1 MYTKISSGKEHRR
14 HRARRVSVLLVVLAL
29 LFTMLPTG
37 LYTVAGAAEATET
50 ARPEPTPE
58 PPADDTTDDP
68 ANGTTDD
75 PADGTTDGTTDDP
88 ADGTTDDPADGTT
101 DDPADGTTDDP
112 ADDITDRAAPTA
124 TAVTVT
130 CYAAVDGGWK
140 QVGTVQTDKID
151 SNSTRYYIMAAEL
164 DGIYGEYGFS
174 SANYSGELF
183 FPHTDGRNADTLW
196 ADAAPKKNTDG
207 AWRIP
212 LSKQGPI
219 YLYYLPGNTVGTPSY
234 FTGSKAKTDP
244 TMLEDNMFY
253 TITVEDDLNRVYQ
266 EPPAPK
272 IAFHGENVSI
282 TLNTVSSMAWDAMD
296 GLTGKPLELGPTKQT
311 ETSVTYTIVEI
322 SQPVVFYPH
331 TDTLVIKYEAEPD
344 GWQHKI
350 GQFEPSVQAPQQS
363 AMVKG
368 KKTLLVEPGDGDYTL
383 LAPDVDRIAVTITG
397 ANNHT
402 MFYSFA
408 GWKVVS
414 AAGSPVLPAGTVLTA
429 DDLNAYA
436 GSDGVIL
443 LQAVWS
449 GVDSHNRPNTVHFF
463 LHLNGEIRGSVDDGV
478 QWEDQKDYTP
488 ALHTTRMLGADNIP
502 AEYSNKNAEGVVKP
516 LVARATNGDNAYAV
530 DDTIRNMVNN
540 PVQGGRLEDLPNEE
554 TIFAYLRAHSD
565 TITMK
570 VDGVKIPAEMLNS
583 DYFQIRWNMVKFE
596 HSDGWHIDGVLVA
609 KRTRFFVTKTF
620 AGDAEAIKQVRDKF
634 LITVSHTENGSS
646 VTDFTLVPQPAKEV
660 TEQGKRGYTRYDAET
675 DTYTWEVPAQQRRD
689 YTIKETG
696 HTLQGDKW
704 RVNNR
709 YLIRNHPQGLSGG
722 YQDYPEESGITITA
736 VAYGND
742 VPNTAVQTVALQN
755 IYVGIGTLTVK
766 TQDSI
771 TGNGLAKVEYKLS
784 RPGGA
789 EVVLYRKP
797 NTTLYSVVQEE
808 GYTEQIAD
816 CKIIADASGFFTIRL
831 EEGTYTL
838 TETLP
843 TGYFGPGTVQVTV
856 VQNTGGNISYHA
868 EAKALPEG
876 ITPSTGSWLQ
886 NADADNVVIL
896 NVPRMLISVTAR
908 SSWPATGDKLP
919 VTVELWRDGAPLPG
933 DAYTVEL
940 NKENEWQYTWEN
952 LPLFTDGTVADYT
965 LREIEIGDTY
975 RDPGVA
981 EDGFADYLVTY
992 AKALYRQAE
1001 DKEYREE
1008 HWWQKADGTQCFARE
1023 ALLVVNNEGI
1033 RGEIAFEK
1041 VDEKGY
1047 PLKGAEFTLYADV
1060 ECTKRLATATSDEN
1074 GDVQFEDKWPAGT
1087 YYLRETTAPVGYTAA
1102 ELTWTV
1108 KIAAGKA
1115 TVSTPG
1121 GTTVTEVKNTSRLRL
1136 KLRVLGQLGEE
1147 LPGAVL
1153 WVTRDNGSPMLYK
1166 TDEAGAA
1173 LLEQMP
1179 AGDYII
1185 QLAGTPT
1192 GYVPEDSAPNL
1203 KAEYGTLTYLDTANT
1218 AWQLEQ
1224 CEGEEYTYLLTLK
1237 LKELHILPST
1247 GGTGTVPFTLA
1258 GAALMAVAVLL
1269 PSRKKVK

>member
-1 MYTKISSGKEHRR
+1 MHTKISSGKEHRR
-14 HRARRVSVLLVVLAL
+14 HRARRASVLLVVLAL

-37 LYTVAGAAEATET
+37 LYTVADAAPAEEEPALVPAPEEALPEPEDSMTKEEETDEQPAEAQ
-50 ARPEPTPE
+50 
-58 PPADDTTDDP
+58 PAEDK
-68 ANGTTDD
+68 A
-75 PADGTTDGTTDDP
+75 
-88 ADGTTDDPADGTT
+88 
-101 DDPADGTTDDP
+101 
-112 ADDITDRAAPTA
+112 RAAAA
-124 TAVTVT
+124 TVE
-130 CYAAVDGGWK
+130 CYAARDGIWYP
-140 QVGTVQTDKID
+140 VTTVQTAAQYADGSGKL
-151 SNSTRYYIMAAEL
+151 RYYITAAEL
-164 DGIYGEYGFS
+164 EEVYGAYGFKA
-174 SANYSGELF
+174 ANYHGERF
-183 FPHTDGRNADTLW
+183 FPHTDSYDPNKMW
-196 ADAAPKKNTDG
+196 AGAAPIKSEDG
-207 AWRIP
+207 GWQIP
-212 LSKQGPI
+212 LSHRTEI
-219 YLYYLPGNTVGTPSY
+219 RLYYLPANKEGAESY
-234 FTGSKAKTDP
+234 FLDKKELSNETLLA
-244 TMLEDNMFY
+244 ENMFY
-253 TITVEDDLNRVYQ
+253 TVTVEDDLNRVYQ

-296 GLTGKPLELGPTKQT
+296 GLTGTHLELEPTKQT
-311 ETSVTYTIVEI
+311 ETSVTYTIEKI

-383 LAPDVDRIAVTITG
+383 LAPDIDRIEVKLTG
-397 ANNHT
+397 EKANNRSL
-402 MFYSFA
+402 FYSFL
-408 GWKVVS
+408 GWRV
-414 AAGSPVLPAGTVLTA
+414 ANITEEVLLQPGTKLTA
-429 DDLNAYA
+429 ADLQHYT
-436 GSDGVIL
+436 GSDGEVTL
-443 LQAVWS
+443 RAKWS
-449 GVDSHNRPNTVHFF
+449 GEDKLKRPITTHFF

-488 ALHTTRMLGADNIP
+488 ALYTIRMLGADNIP

-540 PVQGGRLEDLPNEE
+540 PVQGGRLEDLPNKE

-570 VDGVKIPAEMLNS
+570 VDGVEIPAEMLNS

-646 VTDFTLVPQPAKEV
+646 VTDFTLVPQPAKAV
-660 TEQGKRGYTRYDAET
+660 TEQGKLGYTRYDAEA

-1047 PLKGAEFTLYADV
+1047 PLKGAEFTLYADA

-1115 TVSTPG
+1115 TISTPG

-1136 KLRVLGQLGEE
+1136 KLKVLGPLGEE

-1153 WVTRDNGSPMLYK
+1153 RVTRDNGSPMLYK
-1166 TDEAGAA
+1166 TNEAGAA

-1269 PSRKKVK
+1269 PGRKKVK

>member
-1 MYTKISSGKEHRR
+1 MHTKISSGKEHRR
-14 HRARRVSVLLVVLAL
+14 HRARRASVLLVVLAL

-37 LYTVAGAAEATET
+37 LYTVADAAPAEEEPALVPAPEEALPEPEDSMTKEEETDEQPAEAQ
-50 ARPEPTPE
+50 
-58 PPADDTTDDP
+58 PAEDK
-68 ANGTTDD
+68 A
-75 PADGTTDGTTDDP
+75 
-88 ADGTTDDPADGTT
+88 
-101 DDPADGTTDDP
+101 
-112 ADDITDRAAPTA
+112 RAAAA
-124 TAVTVT
+124 TVE
-130 CYAAVDGGWK
+130 CYAARDGIWYP
-140 QVGTVQTDKID
+140 VTTVQTGAQYADGSGKL
-151 SNSTRYYIMAAEL
+151 RYYITAAEL
-164 DGIYGEYGFS
+164 EEVYGAYGFKA
-174 SANYSGELF
+174 ANYHGERF
-183 FPHTDGRNADTLW
+183 FPHTDSYDPNKMW
-196 ADAAPKKNTDG
+196 AGAAPIKSEDG
-207 AWRIP
+207 GWQIP
-212 LSKQGPI
+212 LSHRTEI
-219 YLYYLPGNTVGTPSY
+219 RLYYLPANKEGAESY
-234 FTGSKAKTDP
+234 FLDKKELSNETLLA
-244 TMLEDNMFY
+244 ENMFY
-253 TITVEDDLNRVYQ
+253 TVTVEDDLNRVYQ

-296 GLTGKPLELGPTKQT
+296 GLTGTHLELEPTKQT
-311 ETSVTYTIVEI
+311 ETSVTYTIEKI

-383 LAPDVDRIAVTITG
+383 LAPDIDRIEVKLTG
-397 ANNHT
+397 EKANNRSL
-402 MFYSFA
+402 FYSFL
-408 GWKVVS
+408 GWRV
-414 AAGSPVLPAGTVLTA
+414 ANITEEVLLQPGTKLTA
-429 DDLNAYA
+429 ADLQHYT
-436 GSDGVIL
+436 GSDGEVTL
-443 LQAVWS
+443 RAKWS
-449 GVDSHNRPNTVHFF
+449 GEDKLKRPITTHFF

-488 ALHTTRMLGADNIP
+488 ALYTIRMLGADNIP

-570 VDGVKIPAEMLNS
+570 VDGVEIPAEMLNS

-646 VTDFTLVPQPAKEV
+646 VTDFTLVPQPAKAV
-660 TEQGKRGYTRYDAET
+660 TEQGKLGYTRYDAEA

-1047 PLKGAEFTLYADV
+1047 PLKGAEFTLYADA

-1115 TVSTPG
+1115 TISTPG

-1136 KLRVLGQLGEE
+1136 KLKVLGPLGEE

-1153 WVTRDNGSPMLYK
+1153 RVTRDNGSPMLYK
-1166 TDEAGAA
+1166 TNEAGAA

-1224 CEGEEYTYLLTLK
+1224 CEGEEYTYLLTLE

-1269 PSRKKVK
+1269 PGRKKVK

>member
-1 MYTKISSGKEHRR
+1 MHTKISSGKEHRR

-37 LYTVAGAAEATET
+37 LYTVADAAPAEEEPALVPAPEEALPEPEDSMTKEEETDEQPAEAQ
-50 ARPEPTPE
+50 
-58 PPADDTTDDP
+58 PAEDK
-68 ANGTTDD
+68 A
-75 PADGTTDGTTDDP
+75 
-88 ADGTTDDPADGTT
+88 
-101 DDPADGTTDDP
+101 
-112 ADDITDRAAPTA
+112 RAAAA
-124 TAVTVT
+124 TVE
-130 CYAAVDGGWK
+130 CYAARDGIWYP
-140 QVGTVQTDKID
+140 VTTVQTAAQYADGSGKL
-151 SNSTRYYIMAAEL
+151 RYYITAAEL
-164 DGIYGEYGFS
+164 EEVYGAYGFKA
-174 SANYSGELF
+174 ANYHGERF
-183 FPHTDGRNADTLW
+183 FPHTDSYDPNKMW
-196 ADAAPKKNTDG
+196 AGAAPIKSEDG
-207 AWRIP
+207 GWQIP
-212 LSKQGPI
+212 LSHRTEI
-219 YLYYLPGNTVGTPSY
+219 RLYYLPANKEGAESY
-234 FTGSKAKTDP
+234 FLDKKELSNETLLA
-244 TMLEDNMFY
+244 ENMFY
-253 TITVEDDLNRVYQ
+253 TVTVEDDLNRVYQ

-296 GLTGKPLELGPTKQT
+296 GLTGTHLELEPTKQT
-311 ETSVTYTIVEI
+311 ETSVTYTIEKI

-383 LAPDVDRIAVTITG
+383 LAPDIDRIEVKLTG
-397 ANNHT
+397 EKANNRSL
-402 MFYSFA
+402 FYSFL
-408 GWKVVS
+408 GWRV
-414 AAGSPVLPAGTVLTA
+414 ANITEEVLLQPGTKLTA
-429 DDLNAYA
+429 ADLQHYT
-436 GSDGVIL
+436 GSDGEVTL
-443 LQAVWS
+443 RAKWS
-449 GVDSHNRPNTVHFF
+449 GEDKLKRPITTHFF

-488 ALHTTRMLGADNIP
+488 ALYTIRMLGADNIP

-540 PVQGGRLEDLPNEE
+540 PVQGDRLEDLPNEE

-570 VDGVKIPAEMLNS
+570 VDGVEIPAEMLNS

-646 VTDFTLVPQPAKEV
+646 VTDFTLVPQPAKAV
-660 TEQGKRGYTRYDAET
+660 TEQGKLGYTRYDAEA

-952 LPLFTDGTVADYT
+952 LPLFRDGTVADYT

-1047 PLKGAEFTLYADV
+1047 PLKGAEFTLYADA

-1115 TVSTPG
+1115 TISTPG

-1136 KLRVLGQLGEE
+1136 KLKVLGPLGEE

-1153 WVTRDNGSPMLYK
+1153 RVTRDNGSPMLYK
-1166 TDEAGAA
+1166 TNEAGAA

-1269 PSRKKVK
+1269 PGRKKVK

>member
-1 MYTKISSGKEHRR
+1 MHTKISSGKEHRR

-50 ARPEPTPE
+50 APPEPIPEPIPEPTPE
-58 PPADDTTDDP
+58 PPADD
-68 ANGTTDD
+68 
-75 PADGTTDGTTDDP
+75 
-88 ADGTTDDPADGTT
+88 
-101 DDPADGTTDDP
+101 TTDDP

-130 CYAAVDGGWK
+130 CYAAVDGDWK

-151 SNSTRYYIMAAEL
+151 SDSTRYYIMAAEL

-174 SANYSGELF
+174 SAEYKGELF
-183 FPHTDGRNADTLW
+183 FPHTDNNGIDKLW
-196 ADAAPKKNTDG
+196 ADALPQKNTDG
-207 AWRIP
+207 TWRIP
-212 LSKQGPI
+212 LSTQGPI
-219 YLYYLPGNTVGTPSY
+219 YLYYLPGNTVGSPGY
-234 FTGSKAKTDP
+234 FDSSKSKTDAA
-244 TMLEDNMFY
+244 MLAANMFY
-253 TITVEDDLNRVYQ
+253 TVQVEDDLNRVYQ

-296 GLTGKPLELGPTKQT
+296 GLTGKPLKLEPTKQT

-383 LAPDVDRIAVTITG
+383 LAPDIDRIEVKLTG
-397 ANNHT
+397 EKANDRSL
-402 MFYSFA
+402 FYSFL
-408 GWKVVS
+408 GWRVANITEEVLLQPGTKQT
-414 AAGSPVLPAGTVLTA
+414 AA
-429 DDLNAYA
+429 DLQHYT
-436 GSDGVIL
+436 GSDGEVTL
-443 LQAVWS
+443 RAKWS
-449 GVDSHNRPNTVHFF
+449 GEDKLKRPITTYFF

-488 ALHTTRMLGADNIP
+488 TLHTTRMLGADNIP

-570 VDGVKIPAEMLNS
+570 VDGVEIPAEMLNS

-609 KRTRFFVTKTF
+609 KRTRFFVAKTF

-646 VTDFTLVPQPAKEV
+646 VTDFTLVPQPAKAV
-660 TEQGKRGYTRYDAET
+660 TEQGKLGYTRYDAEA

-736 VAYGND
+736 AAYGND

-1047 PLKGAEFTLYADV
+1047 PLKGAEFTLYADA

-1115 TVSTPG
+1115 TISTPG

-1136 KLRVLGQLGEE
+1136 KLKVLGPLGEE

-1153 WVTRDNGSPMLYK
+1153 RVTRDNGSPMLYK
-1166 TDEAGAA
+1166 TNEAGAA

-1269 PSRKKVK
+1269 PGRKKVK

>member
-1 MYTKISSGKEHRR
+1 MHTKISSGKEHRR
-14 HRARRVSVLLVVLAL
+14 HRARRASVLLVVLAL

-37 LYTVAGAAEATET
+37 LYTVADAAPAEEEPALVPAPEEALPEPEDSMTKEEETDEQPAEAQ
-50 ARPEPTPE
+50 
-58 PPADDTTDDP
+58 PAEDK
-68 ANGTTDD
+68 A
-75 PADGTTDGTTDDP
+75 
-88 ADGTTDDPADGTT
+88 
-101 DDPADGTTDDP
+101 
-112 ADDITDRAAPTA
+112 RAAAA
-124 TAVTVT
+124 TVE
-130 CYAAVDGGWK
+130 CYAARDGIWYP
-140 QVGTVQTDKID
+140 VTTVQTAAQYADGSGKL
-151 SNSTRYYIMAAEL
+151 RYYITAAEL
-164 DGIYGEYGFS
+164 EEVYGAYGFKA
-174 SANYSGELF
+174 ANYHGERF
-183 FPHTDGRNADTLW
+183 FPHTDSYDPNKMW
-196 ADAAPKKNTDG
+196 AGAAPIKSEDG
-207 AWRIP
+207 GWQIP
-212 LSKQGPI
+212 LSHRTEI
-219 YLYYLPGNTVGTPSY
+219 RLYYLPANKEGAESY
-234 FTGSKAKTDP
+234 FLDKKELSNETLLA
-244 TMLEDNMFY
+244 ENMFY
-253 TITVEDDLNRVYQ
+253 TVTVEDDLNRVYQ

-296 GLTGKPLELGPTKQT
+296 GLTGTHLELEPTKQT
-311 ETSVTYTIVEI
+311 ETSVTYTIEKI

-383 LAPDVDRIAVTITG
+383 LAPDIDRIEVKLTG
-397 ANNHT
+397 EKANNRSL
-402 MFYSFA
+402 FYSFL
-408 GWKVVS
+408 GWRV
-414 AAGSPVLPAGTVLTA
+414 ANITEEVLLQPGTKLTA
-429 DDLNAYA
+429 ADLQHYT
-436 GSDGVIL
+436 GSDGEVTL
-443 LQAVWS
+443 RAKWS
-449 GVDSHNRPNTVHFF
+449 GEDKLKRPITTHFF

-570 VDGVKIPAEMLNS
+570 VDGVDIPAEMLNS

-646 VTDFTLVPQPAKEV
+646 VTDFTLVPQPAKAV
-660 TEQGKRGYTRYDAET
+660 TEQGKIGYTRYDAET

-736 VAYGND
+736 AAYGND

-856 VQNTGGNISYHA
+856 AQNTGGNISYHA

-1153 WVTRDNGSPMLYK
+1153 RVTRDNGSPMLYK

-1269 PSRKKVK
+1269 PGRKKVK

>member
-1 MYTKISSGKEHRR
+1 MHTKISSGKEHRR
-14 HRARRVSVLLVVLAL
+14 HRARRASVLLVVLAL

-37 LYTVAGAAEATET
+37 LYTVADAAPAEEEPALVPAPEEALPEPEDSMTKEEETDEQPAEAQ
-50 ARPEPTPE
+50 
-58 PPADDTTDDP
+58 PAEDK
-68 ANGTTDD
+68 A
-75 PADGTTDGTTDDP
+75 
-88 ADGTTDDPADGTT
+88 
-101 DDPADGTTDDP
+101 
-112 ADDITDRAAPTA
+112 RAAAA
-124 TAVTVT
+124 TVE
-130 CYAAVDGGWK
+130 CYAARDGIWYP
-140 QVGTVQTDKID
+140 VTTVQTAAQYADGSGKL
-151 SNSTRYYIMAAEL
+151 RYYITAAEL
-164 DGIYGEYGFS
+164 EEVYGAYGFKA
-174 SANYSGELF
+174 ANYHGERF
-183 FPHTDGRNADTLW
+183 FPHTDSYDPNKMW
-196 ADAAPKKNTDG
+196 ADAAPIKSEDG
-207 AWRIP
+207 GWQIP
-212 LSKQGPI
+212 LSHRTEI
-219 YLYYLPGNTVGTPSY
+219 RLYYLPANKEGAESY
-234 FTGSKAKTDP
+234 FLDKKELSNETLLA
-244 TMLEDNMFY
+244 ENMFY
-253 TITVEDDLNRVYQ
+253 TVTVEDDLNRVYQ

-296 GLTGKPLELGPTKQT
+296 GLTGTHLELEPTKQT
-311 ETSVTYTIVEI
+311 ETSVTYTIEKI

-383 LAPDVDRIAVTITG
+383 LAPDIDRIEVKLTG
-397 ANNHT
+397 EKANNRSL
-402 MFYSFA
+402 FYSFL
-408 GWKVVS
+408 GWRV
-414 AAGSPVLPAGTVLTA
+414 ANITEEVLLQPGTKLTA
-429 DDLNAYA
+429 ADLQHYT
-436 GSDGVIL
+436 GSDGEVTL
-443 LQAVWS
+443 RAKWS
-449 GVDSHNRPNTVHFF
+449 GEDKLKRPITTHFF

-488 ALHTTRMLGADNIP
+488 ALYTIRMLGADNIP

-570 VDGVKIPAEMLNS
+570 VDGVEIPAEMLNS

-646 VTDFTLVPQPAKEV
+646 VTDFTLVPQPAKAV
-660 TEQGKRGYTRYDAET
+660 TEQGKLGYTRYDAEA

-838 TETLP
+838 TEVLP
-843 TGYFGPGTVQVTV
+843 TGYFGPSTVQVTV
-856 VQNTGGNISYHA
+856 AQNTGGNISYHA

-876 ITPSTGSWLQ
+876 ITPSNGSWLQ

-952 LPLFTDGTVADYT
+952 LPLFTDGSVADYT

-1008 HWWQKADGTQCFARE
+1008 HWWQKADGTQCFAQE

-1047 PLKGAEFTLYADV
+1047 PLKGAEFTLYADA
-1060 ECTKRLATATSDEN
+1060 ECTKWLATATSNEN
-1074 GDVQFEDKWPAGT
+1074 GDVQFKDKWPAGT

-1115 TVSTPG
+1115 TISTPG

-1136 KLRVLGQLGEE
+1136 KLKVLGPLGEE

-1153 WVTRDNGSPMLYK
+1153 RVTRDNGSPMLYK
-1166 TDEAGAA
+1166 TNKAGAA

-1224 CEGEEYTYLLTLK
+1224 CEGEEYTYLLTLE

-1247 GGTGTVPFTLA
+1247 GGAGTVPFTLA

-1269 PSRKKVK
+1269 PGRKKVK

>member
-1 MYTKISSGKEHRR
+1 MHTKISSGKEHRR
-14 HRARRVSVLLVVLAL
+14 HRARRASVLLVVLAL

-37 LYTVAGAAEATET
+37 LYTVADAAPAEEEPALVPAPEEALPEPEDSMTKEEETDEQPAEAQ
-50 ARPEPTPE
+50 
-58 PPADDTTDDP
+58 PAEDK
-68 ANGTTDD
+68 A
-75 PADGTTDGTTDDP
+75 
-88 ADGTTDDPADGTT
+88 
-101 DDPADGTTDDP
+101 
-112 ADDITDRAAPTA
+112 RAAAA
-124 TAVTVT
+124 TVE
-130 CYAAVDGGWK
+130 CYAARDGIWYP
-140 QVGTVQTDKID
+140 VTTVQTAAQYADGSGKL
-151 SNSTRYYIMAAEL
+151 RYYITAAEL

-174 SANYSGELF
+174 SAEYKGELF
-183 FPHTDGRNADTLW
+183 FPHTDNNGIDKLW
-196 ADAAPKKNTDG
+196 ADALPQKNTDG
-207 AWRIP
+207 TWRIP
-212 LSKQGPI
+212 LSTQGPI
-219 YLYYLPGNTVGTPSY
+219 YLYYLPGNTVGSPGY
-234 FTGSKAKTDP
+234 FDSSKSKTDAA
-244 TMLEDNMFY
+244 MLAANMFY
-253 TITVEDDLNRVYQ
+253 TVQVEDDLNRVYQ

-296 GLTGKPLELGPTKQT
+296 GLTGKPLKLEPTKQT

-383 LAPDVDRIAVTITG
+383 LAPDIDRIEVKLTG
-397 ANNHT
+397 EKANDRSL
-402 MFYSFA
+402 FYSFL
-408 GWKVVS
+408 GWRVANITEEVLLQPGTKQT
-414 AAGSPVLPAGTVLTA
+414 AA
-429 DDLNAYA
+429 DLQHYT
-436 GSDGVIL
+436 GSDGEVTL
-443 LQAVWS
+443 RAKWS
-449 GVDSHNRPNTVHFF
+449 GEDKLKRPITTYFF

-488 ALHTTRMLGADNIP
+488 TLHTTRMLGADNIP

-570 VDGVKIPAEMLNS
+570 VDGVEIPAEMLNS

-609 KRTRFFVTKTF
+609 KRTRFFVAKTF

-646 VTDFTLVPQPAKEV
+646 VTDFTLVPQPAKAV
-660 TEQGKRGYTRYDAET
+660 TEQGKLGYTRYDAEA

-1047 PLKGAEFTLYADV
+1047 PLKGAEFTLYADA

-1115 TVSTPG
+1115 TISTPG

-1136 KLRVLGQLGEE
+1136 KLKVLGPLGEE

-1153 WVTRDNGSPMLYK
+1153 RVTRDNGSPMLYK
-1166 TDEAGAA
+1166 TNEAGAA

-1269 PSRKKVK
+1269 PGRKKVK

>member
-1 MYTKISSGKEHRR
+1 MHTKISSGKEHRR
-14 HRARRVSVLLVVLAL
+14 HRARRASVLLVVLAL

-37 LYTVAGAAEATET
+37 LYTVADAAPAEEEPALVPAPEEALPEPEDSMTKEEETDEQPAEAQ
-50 ARPEPTPE
+50 
-58 PPADDTTDDP
+58 PAEDK
-68 ANGTTDD
+68 A
-75 PADGTTDGTTDDP
+75 
-88 ADGTTDDPADGTT
+88 
-101 DDPADGTTDDP
+101 
-112 ADDITDRAAPTA
+112 RAAAA
-124 TAVTVT
+124 TVE
-130 CYAAVDGGWK
+130 CYAARDGIWYP
-140 QVGTVQTDKID
+140 VTTVQTAAQYADGSGKL
-151 SNSTRYYIMAAEL
+151 RYYITAAEL
-164 DGIYGEYGFS
+164 EEVYGAYGFKA
-174 SANYSGELF
+174 ANYHGERF
-183 FPHTDGRNADTLW
+183 FPHTDSYDPNKMW
-196 ADAAPKKNTDG
+196 AGAAPIKSEDG
-207 AWRIP
+207 GWQIP
-212 LSKQGPI
+212 LSHRTEI
-219 YLYYLPGNTVGTPSY
+219 RLYYLPANKEGAESY
-234 FTGSKAKTDP
+234 FLDKKELSNETLLA
-244 TMLEDNMFY
+244 ENMFY
-253 TITVEDDLNRVYQ
+253 TVTVEDDLNRVYQ

-296 GLTGKPLELGPTKQT
+296 GLTGTHLELEPTKQT
-311 ETSVTYTIVEI
+311 ETSVTYTIEKI

-383 LAPDVDRIAVTITG
+383 LAPDIDRIEVKLTG
-397 ANNHT
+397 EKANNRSL
-402 MFYSFA
+402 FYSFL
-408 GWKVVS
+408 GWRV
-414 AAGSPVLPAGTVLTA
+414 ANITEEVLLQPGTKLTA
-429 DDLNAYA
+429 ADLQHYT
-436 GSDGVIL
+436 GSDGEVTL
-443 LQAVWS
+443 RAKWS
-449 GVDSHNRPNTVHFF
+449 GEDKLKRPITTHFF

-488 ALHTTRMLGADNIP
+488 ALYTIRMLGADNIP

-570 VDGVKIPAEMLNS
+570 VDGVEIPAEMLNS

-609 KRTRFFVTKTF
+609 KRTRFFVAKTF

-646 VTDFTLVPQPAKEV
+646 VTDFTLVPQPAKAV
-660 TEQGKRGYTRYDAET
+660 TEQGKLGYTRYDAEA

-736 VAYGND
+736 AAYGND

-838 TETLP
+838 TEVLP

-856 VQNTGGNISYHA
+856 AQNTGGNISYHA

-919 VTVELWRDGAPLPG
+919 VTVELWRDGAPLTG

-1047 PLKGAEFTLYADV
+1047 PLKGAEFTLYADA

-1115 TVSTPG
+1115 TISTPG

-1136 KLRVLGQLGEE
+1136 KLKVLGPLGEE

-1153 WVTRDNGSPMLYK
+1153 RVTRDNGSPMLYK
-1166 TDEAGAA
+1166 TNEASAA

-1224 CEGEEYTYLLTLK
+1224 CKGEEYTYLLTLE

-1269 PSRKKVK
+1269 PGRKKVK

>member
-1 MYTKISSGKEHRR
+1 MHTKISSGKEHRR
-14 HRARRVSVLLVVLAL
+14 HRARRASVLLVVLAL

-37 LYTVAGAAEATET
+37 LYTVADAAPAEEEPALVPAPEEALPEPEDSMTKEEETDEQPAEAQ
-50 ARPEPTPE
+50 
-58 PPADDTTDDP
+58 PAEDK
-68 ANGTTDD
+68 A
-75 PADGTTDGTTDDP
+75 
-88 ADGTTDDPADGTT
+88 
-101 DDPADGTTDDP
+101 
-112 ADDITDRAAPTA
+112 RAAAA
-124 TAVTVT
+124 TVE
-130 CYAAVDGGWK
+130 CYAARDGIWYP
-140 QVGTVQTDKID
+140 VTTVQTAAQYADGSGKL
-151 SNSTRYYIMAAEL
+151 RYYITAAEL
-164 DGIYGEYGFS
+164 EEVYGAYGFKA
-174 SANYSGELF
+174 ANYHGERF
-183 FPHTDGRNADTLW
+183 FPHTDSYDPNKMW
-196 ADAAPKKNTDG
+196 AGAAPIKSEDG
-207 AWRIP
+207 GWQIP
-212 LSKQGPI
+212 LSHRTEI
-219 YLYYLPGNTVGTPSY
+219 RLYYLPANKEGAESY
-234 FTGSKAKTDP
+234 FLDKKELSNETLLA
-244 TMLEDNMFY
+244 ENMFY
-253 TITVEDDLNRVYQ
+253 TVTVEDDLNRVYQ

-282 TLNTVSSMAWDAMD
+282 TLNTVSSMAWDAMY
-296 GLTGKPLELGPTKQT
+296 GLTGTHLELEPTKQT
-311 ETSVTYTIVEI
+311 ETSVTYTIEKI

-383 LAPDVDRIAVTITG
+383 LAPDIDRIEVKLTG
-397 ANNHT
+397 EKANNRSL
-402 MFYSFA
+402 FYSFL
-408 GWKVVS
+408 GWRV
-414 AAGSPVLPAGTVLTA
+414 ANITEEVLLQPGTKLTA
-429 DDLNAYA
+429 ADLQHYT
-436 GSDGVIL
+436 GSDGEVTL
-443 LQAVWS
+443 RAKWS
-449 GVDSHNRPNTVHFF
+449 GEDKLKRPITTHFF

-488 ALHTTRMLGADNIP
+488 ALYTIRMLGADNIP

-570 VDGVKIPAEMLNS
+570 VDGVEIPAEMLNS

-646 VTDFTLVPQPAKEV
+646 VTDFTLVPQPAKAV
-660 TEQGKRGYTRYDAET
+660 TEQGKLGYTRYDAEA

-1047 PLKGAEFTLYADV
+1047 PLKGAEFTLYADA

-1115 TVSTPG
+1115 TISTPG

-1136 KLRVLGQLGEE
+1136 KLKVLGPLGEE

-1153 WVTRDNGSPMLYK
+1153 RVTRDNGSPMLYK
-1166 TDEAGAA
+1166 TNEAGAA

-1224 CEGEEYTYLLTLK
+1224 CEGEEYTYLLTLE

-1269 PSRKKVK
+1269 PGRKKVK

>member
-1 MYTKISSGKEHRR
+1 MHTKISSGKEHRR

-37 LYTVAGAAEATET
+37 LYTVADAAPAEEEPALVPAPEEALPEPEDSMTKEEETDEQPAEAQ
-50 ARPEPTPE
+50 
-58 PPADDTTDDP
+58 PAEDK
-68 ANGTTDD
+68 A
-75 PADGTTDGTTDDP
+75 
-88 ADGTTDDPADGTT
+88 
-101 DDPADGTTDDP
+101 
-112 ADDITDRAAPTA
+112 RAAAA
-124 TAVTVT
+124 TVE
-130 CYAAVDGGWK
+130 CYAARDGIWYP
-140 QVGTVQTDKID
+140 VTTVQTAAQYADGSGKL
-151 SNSTRYYIMAAEL
+151 RYYITAAEL
-164 DGIYGEYGFS
+164 EEVYGAYGFKA
-174 SANYSGELF
+174 ANYHGERF
-183 FPHTDGRNADTLW
+183 FPHTDSYDPNKMW
-196 ADAAPKKNTDG
+196 AGAAPIKSEDG
-207 AWRIP
+207 GWQIP
-212 LSKQGPI
+212 LSHRTEI
-219 YLYYLPGNTVGTPSY
+219 RLYYLPANKEGAESY
-234 FTGSKAKTDP
+234 FLDKKELSNETLLA
-244 TMLEDNMFY
+244 ENMFY
-253 TITVEDDLNRVYQ
+253 TVTVEDDLNRVYQ

-296 GLTGKPLELGPTKQT
+296 GLTGTHLELEPTKQT
-311 ETSVTYTIVEI
+311 ETSVTYTIEKI

-383 LAPDVDRIAVTITG
+383 LAPDIDRIEVKLTG
-397 ANNHT
+397 EKANNRSL
-402 MFYSFA
+402 FYSFL
-408 GWKVVS
+408 GWRV
-414 AAGSPVLPAGTVLTA
+414 ANITEEVLLQPGTKLTA
-429 DDLNAYA
+429 ADLQHYT
-436 GSDGVIL
+436 GSDGEVTL
-443 LQAVWS
+443 RAKWS
-449 GVDSHNRPNTVHFF
+449 GEDKLKRPITTHFF
-463 LHLNGEIRGSVDDGV
+463 LHLNGEVRGSVDDGV

-488 ALHTTRMLGADNIP
+488 ALYTIRMLGADNIP

-570 VDGVKIPAEMLNS
+570 VDGVEIPAEMLNS

-646 VTDFTLVPQPAKEV
+646 VTDFTLVPQPAKAV
-660 TEQGKRGYTRYDAET
+660 TEQGKLGYTRYDAEA

-736 VAYGND
+736 AAYGND

-856 VQNTGGNISYHA
+856 AQNTGGNISYHA

-1153 WVTRDNGSPMLYK
+1153 RVTRDNGSPMLYK

-1269 PSRKKVK
+1269 PGRKKVK

>member
-1 MYTKISSGKEHRR
+1 MHTKISSGKEHRR
-14 HRARRVSVLLVVLAL
+14 HRARRASVLLVVLAL

-37 LYTVAGAAEATET
+37 LYTVADAAPAEEEPALVPAPEEALPEPEDSMTKEEETDEQPAEAQ
-50 ARPEPTPE
+50 
-58 PPADDTTDDP
+58 PAEDK
-68 ANGTTDD
+68 A
-75 PADGTTDGTTDDP
+75 
-88 ADGTTDDPADGTT
+88 
-101 DDPADGTTDDP
+101 
-112 ADDITDRAAPTA
+112 RAAAA
-124 TAVTVT
+124 TVE
-130 CYAAVDGGWK
+130 CYAARDGIWYP
-140 QVGTVQTDKID
+140 VTTVQTAAQYADGSGKL
-151 SNSTRYYIMAAEL
+151 RYYITAAEL
-164 DGIYGEYGFS
+164 EEVYGAYGFKA
-174 SANYSGELF
+174 ANYHGERF
-183 FPHTDGRNADTLW
+183 FPHTDSYDPNKMW
-196 ADAAPKKNTDG
+196 AGAAPIKSEDG
-207 AWRIP
+207 GWQIP
-212 LSKQGPI
+212 LSHRTEI
-219 YLYYLPGNTVGTPSY
+219 RLYYLPANKEGAESY
-234 FTGSKAKTDP
+234 FLDKKELSNETLLA
-244 TMLEDNMFY
+244 ENMFY
-253 TITVEDDLNRVYQ
+253 TVTVEDDLNRVYQ

-296 GLTGKPLELGPTKQT
+296 GLTGTHLELEPTKRT
-311 ETSVTYTIVEI
+311 ETSVTYTIEKI

-383 LAPDVDRIAVTITG
+383 LAPDIDRIEVKLTG
-397 ANNHT
+397 EKANNRSL
-402 MFYSFA
+402 FYSFL
-408 GWKVVS
+408 GWRV
-414 AAGSPVLPAGTVLTA
+414 ANITEEVLLQPGTKLTA
-429 DDLNAYA
+429 ADLQHYT
-436 GSDGVIL
+436 GSDGEVTL
-443 LQAVWS
+443 RAKWS
-449 GVDSHNRPNTVHFF
+449 GEDKLKRPITTHFF

-488 ALHTTRMLGADNIP
+488 ALYTIRMLGADNIP

-570 VDGVKIPAEMLNS
+570 VDGVEIPAEMLNS

-646 VTDFTLVPQPAKEV
+646 VTDFTLVPQPAKAV
-660 TEQGKRGYTRYDAET
+660 TEQGKLGYTRYDAEA

-1047 PLKGAEFTLYADV
+1047 PLKGAEFTLYADA

-1115 TVSTPG
+1115 TISTPG

-1136 KLRVLGQLGEE
+1136 KLKVLGPLGEE

-1153 WVTRDNGSPMLYK
+1153 RVTRDNGSPMLYK
-1166 TDEAGAA
+1166 TNEAGAA

-1224 CEGEEYTYLLTLK
+1224 CEGEEYTYLLTLE

-1269 PSRKKVK
+1269 PGRKKVK

>member
-1 MYTKISSGKEHRR
+1 MHTKISSGKEHRR
-14 HRARRVSVLLVVLAL
+14 HRARRASVLLVVLAL

-37 LYTVAGAAEATET
+37 LYTVADAAPAEEEPALVPAPEEALPEPEDSMTKEEETDEQPAEAQ
-50 ARPEPTPE
+50 
-58 PPADDTTDDP
+58 PAEDK
-68 ANGTTDD
+68 A
-75 PADGTTDGTTDDP
+75 
-88 ADGTTDDPADGTT
+88 
-101 DDPADGTTDDP
+101 
-112 ADDITDRAAPTA
+112 RAAAA
-124 TAVTVT
+124 TVE
-130 CYAAVDGGWK
+130 CYAARDGIWYP
-140 QVGTVQTDKID
+140 VTTVQTAAQYADGSGKL
-151 SNSTRYYIMAAEL
+151 RYYITAAEL
-164 DGIYGEYGFS
+164 EEVYGAYGFKA
-174 SANYSGELF
+174 ANYHGERF
-183 FPHTDGRNADTLW
+183 FPHTDSYDPNKMW
-196 ADAAPKKNTDG
+196 AGAAPIKSEDG
-207 AWRIP
+207 GWQIP
-212 LSKQGPI
+212 LSHRTEI
-219 YLYYLPGNTVGTPSY
+219 RLYYLPANKEGAESY
-234 FTGSKAKTDP
+234 FLDKKELSNETLLA
-244 TMLEDNMFY
+244 ENMFY
-253 TITVEDDLNRVYQ
+253 TVTVEDDLNRVYQ

-296 GLTGKPLELGPTKQT
+296 GLTGTHLELEPTKQT
-311 ETSVTYTIVEI
+311 ETSVTYTIEKI

-383 LAPDVDRIAVTITG
+383 LAPDIDRIEVKLTG
-397 ANNHT
+397 EKANNRSL
-402 MFYSFA
+402 FYSFL
-408 GWKVVS
+408 GWRV
-414 AAGSPVLPAGTVLTA
+414 ANITEEVLLQPGTKLTA
-429 DDLNAYA
+429 ADLQHYT
-436 GSDGVIL
+436 GSDGEVTL
-443 LQAVWS
+443 RAKWS
-449 GVDSHNRPNTVHFF
+449 GEDKLKRPITTHFF

-488 ALHTTRMLGADNIP
+488 ALYTIRMLGADNIP

-570 VDGVKIPAEMLNS
+570 VDGVEIPAEMLNS

-646 VTDFTLVPQPAKEV
+646 VTDFTLVPQPAKAV
-660 TEQGKRGYTRYDAET
+660 TEQGKLGYTRYDAEA

-789 EVVLYRKP
+789 EAVLYRKP

-1047 PLKGAEFTLYADV
+1047 PLKGAEFTLYADA

-1115 TVSTPG
+1115 TISTPG

-1136 KLRVLGQLGEE
+1136 KLKVLGPLGEE

-1153 WVTRDNGSPMLYK
+1153 RVTRDNGSPMLYK
-1166 TDEAGAA
+1166 TNEAGAA

-1224 CEGEEYTYLLTLK
+1224 CEGEEYTYLLTLE

-1269 PSRKKVK
+1269 PGRKKVK

>member
-1 MYTKISSGKEHRR
+1 MHTKISSGKEHRR
-14 HRARRVSVLLVVLAL
+14 HRARRASVLLVVLAL

-37 LYTVAGAAEATET
+37 LYTVADAAPAEEEPALVPAPEEALPEPEDSMTKEEETDEQPAEAQ
-50 ARPEPTPE
+50 
-58 PPADDTTDDP
+58 PAEDK
-68 ANGTTDD
+68 A
-75 PADGTTDGTTDDP
+75 
-88 ADGTTDDPADGTT
+88 
-101 DDPADGTTDDP
+101 
-112 ADDITDRAAPTA
+112 RAAAA
-124 TAVTVT
+124 TVE
-130 CYAAVDGGWK
+130 CYAARDGIWYP
-140 QVGTVQTDKID
+140 VTTVQTAAQYADGSGKL
-151 SNSTRYYIMAAEL
+151 RYYITAAEL
-164 DGIYGEYGFS
+164 EEVYGAYGFKA
-174 SANYSGELF
+174 ANYHGERF
-183 FPHTDGRNADTLW
+183 FPHTDSYDPNKMW
-196 ADAAPKKNTDG
+196 AGAAPIKSEDG
-207 AWRIP
+207 GWQIP
-212 LSKQGPI
+212 LSHRTEI
-219 YLYYLPGNTVGTPSY
+219 RLYYLPANKEGAESY
-234 FTGSKAKTDP
+234 FLDKKELSNETLLA
-244 TMLEDNMFY
+244 ENMFY
-253 TITVEDDLNRVYQ
+253 TVTVEDDLNRVYQ

-296 GLTGKPLELGPTKQT
+296 GLTGTHLELEPTKQT
-311 ETSVTYTIVEI
+311 ETSVTYTIEKI

-383 LAPDVDRIAVTITG
+383 LAPDIDRIEVKLTG
-397 ANNHT
+397 EKANNRSL
-402 MFYSFA
+402 FYSFL
-408 GWKVVS
+408 GWRV
-414 AAGSPVLPAGTVLTA
+414 ANITEEVLLQPGTKLTA
-429 DDLNAYA
+429 ADLQHYT
-436 GSDGVIL
+436 GSDGEVTL
-443 LQAVWS
+443 RAKWS
-449 GVDSHNRPNTVHFF
+449 GEDKLKRPITTHFF

-516 LVARATNGDNAYAV
+516 LAARATNGDNAYAV

-570 VDGVKIPAEMLNS
+570 VDGVEIPAEMLNS

-609 KRTRFFVTKTF
+609 KRTRFFVAKTF

-646 VTDFTLVPQPAKEV
+646 VTDFTLVPQPAKAV
-660 TEQGKRGYTRYDAET
+660 TEQGKLGYTRYDAEA

-736 VAYGND
+736 AAYGND

-838 TETLP
+838 TEVLP

-856 VQNTGGNISYHA
+856 AQNTGGNISYHA

-919 VTVELWRDGAPLPG
+919 VTVELWRDGAPLTG

-1047 PLKGAEFTLYADV
+1047 PLKGAEFTLYADA

-1115 TVSTPG
+1115 TISTPG

-1136 KLRVLGQLGEE
+1136 KLKVLGPLGEE

-1153 WVTRDNGSPMLYK
+1153 RVTRDNGSPMLYK
-1166 TDEAGAA
+1166 TNEASAA

-1224 CEGEEYTYLLTLK
+1224 CKGEEYTYLLTLE

-1269 PSRKKVK
+1269 PGRKKVK

>member
-1 MYTKISSGKEHRR
+1 MHTKISSGKEHRR
-14 HRARRVSVLLVVLAL
+14 HRARRASVLLVVLAL

-37 LYTVAGAAEATET
+37 LYTVADAAPAEEEPALVPAPEEALPEPEDSMTKEEETDEQPAEAQ
-50 ARPEPTPE
+50 
-58 PPADDTTDDP
+58 PAEDK
-68 ANGTTDD
+68 A
-75 PADGTTDGTTDDP
+75 
-88 ADGTTDDPADGTT
+88 
-101 DDPADGTTDDP
+101 
-112 ADDITDRAAPTA
+112 RAAAA
-124 TAVTVT
+124 TVE
-130 CYAAVDGGWK
+130 CYAARDGIWYP
-140 QVGTVQTDKID
+140 VTTVQTAAQYADGSGKL
-151 SNSTRYYIMAAEL
+151 RYYITAAEL
-164 DGIYGEYGFS
+164 EEVYGAYGFKA
-174 SANYSGELF
+174 ANYHGERF
-183 FPHTDGRNADTLW
+183 FPHTDSYDPNKMW
-196 ADAAPKKNTDG
+196 AGAAPIKSEDG
-207 AWRIP
+207 GWQIP
-212 LSKQGPI
+212 LSHRTEI
-219 YLYYLPGNTVGTPSY
+219 RLYYLPANKEGAESY
-234 FTGSKAKTDP
+234 FLDKKELSNETLLA
-244 TMLEDNMFY
+244 ENMFY
-253 TITVEDDLNRVYQ
+253 TVTVEDDLNRVYQ

-296 GLTGKPLELGPTKQT
+296 GLTGTHLELEPTKQT
-311 ETSVTYTIVEI
+311 EISVTYTIEKI

-383 LAPDVDRIAVTITG
+383 LAPDIDRIEVKLTG
-397 ANNHT
+397 EKANNRSL
-402 MFYSFA
+402 FYSFL
-408 GWKVVS
+408 GWRV
-414 AAGSPVLPAGTVLTA
+414 ANITEEVLLQPGTKLTA
-429 DDLNAYA
+429 ADLQHYT
-436 GSDGVIL
+436 GSDGEVTL
-443 LQAVWS
+443 RAKWS
-449 GVDSHNRPNTVHFF
+449 GEDKLKRPITTHFF

-488 ALHTTRMLGADNIP
+488 ALYTIRMLGADNIP

-570 VDGVKIPAEMLNS
+570 VDGVEIPAEMLNS

-646 VTDFTLVPQPAKEV
+646 VTDFTLVPQPAKAV
-660 TEQGKRGYTRYDAET
+660 TEQGKLGYTRYDAEA

-1047 PLKGAEFTLYADV
+1047 PLKGAEFTLYADA

-1115 TVSTPG
+1115 TISTPG

-1136 KLRVLGQLGEE
+1136 KLKVLGPLGEE

-1153 WVTRDNGSPMLYK
+1153 RVTRDNGSPMLYK
-1166 TDEAGAA
+1166 TNEAGAA

-1269 PSRKKVK
+1269 PGRKKVK

>member
-1 MYTKISSGKEHRR
+1 MHTKISSGKEHRR
-14 HRARRVSVLLVVLAL
+14 HRARRASVLLVVLAL

-37 LYTVAGAAEATET
+37 LYTVADAAPAEEEPALVPAPEEALPEPEDSMTKEEETDEQPAEAQ
-50 ARPEPTPE
+50 
-58 PPADDTTDDP
+58 PAEDK
-68 ANGTTDD
+68 A
-75 PADGTTDGTTDDP
+75 
-88 ADGTTDDPADGTT
+88 
-101 DDPADGTTDDP
+101 
-112 ADDITDRAAPTA
+112 RAAAA
-124 TAVTVT
+124 TVECHAARDGIWYPVT
-130 CYAAVDGGWK
+130 
-140 QVGTVQTDKID
+140 TVQTAAQYADGSGKL
-151 SNSTRYYIMAAEL
+151 RYYITAAEL
-164 DGIYGEYGFS
+164 EEVYGAYGFKA
-174 SANYSGELF
+174 ANYHGERF
-183 FPHTDGRNADTLW
+183 FPHTDSYDPNKMW
-196 ADAAPKKNTDG
+196 AGAAPIKSEDG
-207 AWRIP
+207 GWQIP
-212 LSKQGPI
+212 LSHRTEI
-219 YLYYLPGNTVGTPSY
+219 RLYYLPANKEGAESY
-234 FTGSKAKTDP
+234 FLDKKELSNETLLA
-244 TMLEDNMFY
+244 ENMFY
-253 TITVEDDLNRVYQ
+253 TVTVEDDLNRVYQ

-296 GLTGKPLELGPTKQT
+296 GLTGTHLELEPTKQT
-311 ETSVTYTIVEI
+311 ETSVTYTIEKI

-383 LAPDVDRIAVTITG
+383 LAPDIDRIEVKLTG
-397 ANNHT
+397 EKANNRSL
-402 MFYSFA
+402 FYSFL
-408 GWKVVS
+408 GWRV
-414 AAGSPVLPAGTVLTA
+414 ANITEEVLLQPGTKLTA
-429 DDLNAYA
+429 ADLQHYT
-436 GSDGVIL
+436 GSDGEVTL
-443 LQAVWS
+443 RAKWS
-449 GVDSHNRPNTVHFF
+449 GEDKLKRPITTHFF

-488 ALHTTRMLGADNIP
+488 ALYTTRMLGADNIP

-570 VDGVKIPAEMLNS
+570 VDGVEIPAEMLNS
-583 DYFQIRWNMVKFE
+583 DHFQIRWNMVKFE

-609 KRTRFFVTKTF
+609 KRTRFFVAKTF

-646 VTDFTLVPQPAKEV
+646 VTDFTLVPQPAKAV
-660 TEQGKRGYTRYDAET
+660 TEQGKLGYTRYDAEA

-736 VAYGND
+736 AAYGND

-771 TGNGLAKVEYKLS
+771 TGNGLARVEYKLS
-784 RPGGA
+784 RPDGA
-789 EVVLYRKP
+789 EVALYRKP

-831 EEGTYTL
+831 EEGTYIL
-838 TETLP
+838 TEALP
-843 TGYFGPGTVQVTV
+843 VGYFGPGTVQVTV
-856 VQNTGGNISYHA
+856 EKNAAGNMSYHA

-919 VTVELWRDGAPLPG
+919 VTVELWCDGAPLG
-933 DAYTVEL
+933 SAYTKEL
-940 NKENEWQYTWEN
+940 NEENNWQYTWHD
-952 LPLFTDGTVADYT
+952 LPLFTDGTVAAYT
-965 LREIEIGDTY
+965 LREIKIGDTY

-981 EDGFADYLVTY
+981 KDGFADYLVTY
-992 AKALYRQAE
+992 AKALYRQAG

-1008 HWWQKADGTQCFARE
+1008 HWWQEADGTQRFAQE

-1041 VDEKGY
+1041 MDEKGY
-1047 PLKGAEFTLYADV
+1047 PLKGAVFTLYADA

-1115 TVSTPG
+1115 TISTPG

-1136 KLRVLGQLGEE
+1136 KLKVLGPLGEE

-1153 WVTRDNGSPMLYK
+1153 RVTRDNGSPMLYK
-1166 TDEAGAA
+1166 TNEAGAA

-1269 PSRKKVK
+1269 PGRKKVK

>member
-1 MYTKISSGKEHRR
+1 MHTKISSGKEHRR
-14 HRARRVSVLLVVLAL
+14 HRARRASVLLVVLAL

-37 LYTVAGAAEATET
+37 LYTVADAAPAEEEPALVPAPEEALPEPEDSMTKEEETDEQPAEAQ
-50 ARPEPTPE
+50 
-58 PPADDTTDDP
+58 PAEDK
-68 ANGTTDD
+68 A
-75 PADGTTDGTTDDP
+75 
-88 ADGTTDDPADGTT
+88 
-101 DDPADGTTDDP
+101 
-112 ADDITDRAAPTA
+112 RAAAA
-124 TAVTVT
+124 TVE
-130 CYAAVDGGWK
+130 CYAARDGIWYP
-140 QVGTVQTDKID
+140 VTTVQTAAQYADGSGKL
-151 SNSTRYYIMAAEL
+151 RYYITAAEL
-164 DGIYGEYGFS
+164 EEVYGAYGFKA
-174 SANYSGELF
+174 ANYHGERF
-183 FPHTDGRNADTLW
+183 FPHTDSYDPNKMW
-196 ADAAPKKNTDG
+196 ADAAPIKSEDG
-207 AWRIP
+207 GWQIP
-212 LSKQGPI
+212 LSHRTEI
-219 YLYYLPGNTVGTPSY
+219 RLYYLPANKEGAESY
-234 FTGSKAKTDP
+234 FLDKKELSNETLLA
-244 TMLEDNMFY
+244 ENMFY
-253 TITVEDDLNRVYQ
+253 TVTVEDDLNRVYQ

-296 GLTGKPLELGPTKQT
+296 GLTGTHLELEPTKQT
-311 ETSVTYTIVEI
+311 ETSVTYTIEKI

-383 LAPDVDRIAVTITG
+383 LAPDIDRIEVKLTG
-397 ANNHT
+397 EKANNRLL
-402 MFYSFA
+402 FYSFL
-408 GWKVVS
+408 GWRV
-414 AAGSPVLPAGTVLTA
+414 ANITEEVLLQPGTKLTA
-429 DDLNAYA
+429 ADLQHYT
-436 GSDGVIL
+436 GSDGEVTL
-443 LQAVWS
+443 RAKWS
-449 GVDSHNRPNTVHFF
+449 GEDKLKRPITTHFF
-463 LHLNGEIRGSVDDGV
+463 LHLNGEIRSSVDDGV

-488 ALHTTRMLGADNIP
+488 ALYTTRMLGADNIP

-570 VDGVKIPAEMLNS
+570 VDGVDIPAEMLNS

-634 LITVSHTENGSS
+634 LITVSHTENGSI
-646 VTDFTLVPQPAKEV
+646 VTDFTLVPQPAKAV
-660 TEQGKRGYTRYDAET
+660 TEQGKRGYTRYDAEA

-709 YLIRNHPQGLSGG
+709 YLIRNHPQGPSGG

-808 GYTEQIAD
+808 GYTEQITD

-843 TGYFGPGTVQVTV
+843 TGYFGSGTVQVTV
-856 VQNTGGNISYHA
+856 AQNTGGNISYHA

-919 VTVELWRDGAPLPG
+919 VTVELWCDGAPLPG

-1115 TVSTPG
+1115 TISTLG

-1136 KLRVLGQLGEE
+1136 KLKVLGPLGEE

-1153 WVTRDNGSPMLYK
+1153 RVMRDNGSPMLYK
-1166 TDEAGAA
+1166 TNEAGAA

-1224 CEGEEYTYLLTLK
+1224 REREEYTYLLTLE

-1269 PSRKKVK
+1269 PGRKKVK

>member
-1 MYTKISSGKEHRR
+1 MHTKISSGKEHRR
-14 HRARRVSVLLVVLAL
+14 HRARRASVLLVVLAL

-37 LYTVAGAAEATET
+37 LYTVADAAPAEEEPALVPAPEEALPEPEDSMTKEEETDEQPAEAQ
-50 ARPEPTPE
+50 
-58 PPADDTTDDP
+58 PAEDK
-68 ANGTTDD
+68 A
-75 PADGTTDGTTDDP
+75 
-88 ADGTTDDPADGTT
+88 
-101 DDPADGTTDDP
+101 
-112 ADDITDRAAPTA
+112 RAAAA
-124 TAVTVT
+124 TVE
-130 CYAAVDGGWK
+130 CYAARDGIWYP
-140 QVGTVQTDKID
+140 VTTVQTAAQYADGSGKL
-151 SNSTRYYIMAAEL
+151 RYYITAAEL
-164 DGIYGEYGFS
+164 EEVYGAYGFKA
-174 SANYSGELF
+174 ANYHGERF
-183 FPHTDGRNADTLW
+183 FPHTDSYDPNKMW
-196 ADAAPKKNTDG
+196 AGAAPIKSEDG
-207 AWRIP
+207 GWQIP
-212 LSKQGPI
+212 LSHRTEI
-219 YLYYLPGNTVGTPSY
+219 RLYYLPANKEGAESY
-234 FTGSKAKTDP
+234 FLDKKELSNETLLA
-244 TMLEDNMFY
+244 ENMFY
-253 TITVEDDLNRVYQ
+253 TVTVEDDLNRVYQ

-296 GLTGKPLELGPTKQT
+296 GLTGTHLELEPTKQT
-311 ETSVTYTIVEI
+311 ETSVTYTIEKI

-383 LAPDVDRIAVTITG
+383 LAPDIDRIEVKLTG
-397 ANNHT
+397 EKANNRSL
-402 MFYSFA
+402 FYSFL
-408 GWKVVS
+408 GWRV
-414 AAGSPVLPAGTVLTA
+414 ANITEEVLLQPGTKLTA
-429 DDLNAYA
+429 ADLQHYT
-436 GSDGVIL
+436 GSDGEVTL
-443 LQAVWS
+443 RAKWS
-449 GVDSHNRPNTVHFF
+449 GEDKLKRPITTHFF

-488 ALHTTRMLGADNIP
+488 ALYTIRMLGADNIP

-570 VDGVKIPAEMLNS
+570 VDGVAIPAEMLNS
-583 DYFQIRWNMVKFE
+583 DHFQIRWNMVKFE

-634 LITVSHTENGSS
+634 SITVSHTENGSS
-646 VTDFTLVPQPAKEV
+646 VTDFTLVPQPKEAV
-660 TEQGKRGYTRYDAET
+660 TKQGKLGYTGYDAEA
-675 DTYTWEVPAQQRRD
+675 DTYTWEVPAQQERE
-689 YTIKETG
+689 YNINETG
-696 HTLQGDKW
+696 HTLQDGKW

-709 YLIRNHPQGLSGG
+709 YLIRNHPQGLSAG
-722 YQDYPEESGITITA
+722 YQDYPEETGITIKA

-771 TGNGLAKVEYKLS
+771 TGNGLARVEYKLS
-784 RPGGA
+784 RPDGA
-789 EVVLYRKP
+789 EVALYRKP

-808 GYTEQIAD
+808 GYTERVTG

-831 EEGTYTL
+831 EEGTYIL
-838 TETLP
+838 TEALP
-843 TGYFGPGTVQVTV
+843 VGYFGPGTVQVTV
-856 VQNTGGNISYHA
+856 EKNAAGNMSYHA

-919 VTVELWRDGAPLPG
+919 VTVELWCDGAPLG
-933 DAYTVEL
+933 SAYTKEL
-940 NKENEWQYTWEN
+940 NEENNWQYTWHD
-952 LPLFTDGTVADYT
+952 LPLFTDGTVAAYT
-965 LREIEIGDTY
+965 LREIKIGDTY

-981 EDGFADYLVTY
+981 KDGFADYLVTY
-992 AKALYRQAE
+992 AKALYRQAG

-1008 HWWQKADGTQCFARE
+1008 HWWQEADGTQRFAQE

-1041 VDEKGY
+1041 MDEKGY
-1047 PLKGAEFTLYADV
+1047 PLKGAVFTLYADA

-1115 TVSTPG
+1115 TISTPG

-1136 KLRVLGQLGEE
+1136 KLKVLGPLGEE

-1153 WVTRDNGSPMLYK
+1153 RVTRDNGSPMLYK
-1166 TDEAGAA
+1166 TNEAGAA

-1269 PSRKKVK
+1269 PGRKKVK

>member
-1 MYTKISSGKEHRR
+1 MHTKISSGKEHRR
-14 HRARRVSVLLVVLAL
+14 HRARRASVLLVVLAL

-37 LYTVAGAAEATET
+37 LYTVADAAPAEEEPALVPAPEEALPEPEDSMTKEEETDEQPAEAQ
-50 ARPEPTPE
+50 
-58 PPADDTTDDP
+58 PAEDK
-68 ANGTTDD
+68 A
-75 PADGTTDGTTDDP
+75 
-88 ADGTTDDPADGTT
+88 
-101 DDPADGTTDDP
+101 
-112 ADDITDRAAPTA
+112 RAAAA
-124 TAVTVT
+124 TVE
-130 CYAAVDGGWK
+130 CYAARDGIWYP
-140 QVGTVQTDKID
+140 VTTVQTAAQYADGSGKL
-151 SNSTRYYIMAAEL
+151 RYYITAAEL
-164 DGIYGEYGFS
+164 EEVYGAYGFKA
-174 SANYSGELF
+174 ANYHGERF
-183 FPHTDGRNADTLW
+183 FPHTDSYDPNKMW
-196 ADAAPKKNTDG
+196 AGAAPIKSEDG
-207 AWRIP
+207 GWQIP
-212 LSKQGPI
+212 LSHRTEI
-219 YLYYLPGNTVGTPSY
+219 RLYYLPANEEGAESY
-234 FTGSKAKTDP
+234 FLDKKELSNETLLA
-244 TMLEDNMFY
+244 ENMFY
-253 TITVEDDLNRVYQ
+253 TVTVEDDLNRVYQ

-296 GLTGKPLELGPTKQT
+296 GLTGKPLKLEPTKQT

-383 LAPDVDRIAVTITG
+383 LAPDIDRIEVKLTG
-397 ANNHT
+397 EKANDRSL
-402 MFYSFA
+402 FYSFL
-408 GWKVVS
+408 GWRV
-414 AAGSPVLPAGTVLTA
+414 ANITEEVLLQPGTKLTA
-429 DDLNAYA
+429 ADLQHYT
-436 GSDGVIL
+436 GSDGEVTL
-443 LQAVWS
+443 RAKWS
-449 GVDSHNRPNTVHFF
+449 GEDKLKRPITTYFF

-570 VDGVKIPAEMLNS
+570 VDGVDIPAEMLNS

-646 VTDFTLVPQPAKEV
+646 VTDFTLVPQPAKAV
-660 TEQGKRGYTRYDAET
+660 TEQGKIGYTRYDAET

-736 VAYGND
+736 AAYGND

-856 VQNTGGNISYHA
+856 AQNTGGNISYHA

-1153 WVTRDNGSPMLYK
+1153 RVTRDNGSPMLYK

-1269 PSRKKVK
+1269 PGRKKVK

>member
-1 MYTKISSGKEHRR
+1 MHTKISSGKEHRR
-14 HRARRVSVLLVVLAL
+14 HRARRVSVLLVVLGL

-37 LYTVAGAAEATET
+37 LYTVADAAPAEEEPALVPAPEEALPEPEDSMTKEEETDEQPAEAQ
-50 ARPEPTPE
+50 
-58 PPADDTTDDP
+58 PAEDK
-68 ANGTTDD
+68 A
-75 PADGTTDGTTDDP
+75 
-88 ADGTTDDPADGTT
+88 
-101 DDPADGTTDDP
+101 
-112 ADDITDRAAPTA
+112 RAAAA
-124 TAVTVT
+124 TVE
-130 CYAAVDGGWK
+130 CYAARDGIWYP
-140 QVGTVQTDKID
+140 VTTVQTAAQYADGSGKL
-151 SNSTRYYIMAAEL
+151 RYYITAAEL
-164 DGIYGEYGFS
+164 EEVYGAYGFKA
-174 SANYSGELF
+174 ANYHGERF
-183 FPHTDGRNADTLW
+183 FPHTDSYDPNKMW
-196 ADAAPKKNTDG
+196 AGAAPIKSEDG
-207 AWRIP
+207 GWQIP
-212 LSKQGPI
+212 LSHRTEI
-219 YLYYLPGNTVGTPSY
+219 RLYYLPANKEGAESY
-234 FTGSKAKTDP
+234 FLDKKELSNETLLA
-244 TMLEDNMFY
+244 ENMFY
-253 TITVEDDLNRVYQ
+253 TVTVEDDLNRVYQ

-296 GLTGKPLELGPTKQT
+296 GLTGTHLELEPTKQT
-311 ETSVTYTIVEI
+311 ETSVTYTIEKI

-383 LAPDVDRIAVTITG
+383 LAPDIDRIEVKLTG
-397 ANNHT
+397 EKANNRSL
-402 MFYSFA
+402 FYSFL
-408 GWKVVS
+408 GWRV
-414 AAGSPVLPAGTVLTA
+414 ANITEEVLLQPGTKLTA
-429 DDLNAYA
+429 ADLQHYT
-436 GSDGVIL
+436 GSDGEVTL
-443 LQAVWS
+443 RAKWS
-449 GVDSHNRPNTVHFF
+449 GEDKLKRPITTHFF

-488 ALHTTRMLGADNIP
+488 ALYTIRMLGADNIP

-570 VDGVKIPAEMLNS
+570 VDGVEIPAEMLNS

-646 VTDFTLVPQPAKEV
+646 VTDFTLVPQPAKAV
-660 TEQGKRGYTRYDAET
+660 TEQGKLGYTRYDAEA

-1047 PLKGAEFTLYADV
+1047 PLKGAEFTLYADA

-1115 TVSTPG
+1115 TISTPG

-1136 KLRVLGQLGEE
+1136 KLKVLGPLGEE

-1153 WVTRDNGSPMLYK
+1153 RVTRDNGSPMLYK
-1166 TDEAGAA
+1166 TNEAGAA

-1269 PSRKKVK
+1269 PGRKKVK

>member
-1 MYTKISSGKEHRR
+1 MHTKISSGKEHRR

-37 LYTVAGAAEATET
+37 LYTVADAAPAEEEPALVPAPEEALPEPEDSMTKEEETDEQPAEAQ
-50 ARPEPTPE
+50 
-58 PPADDTTDDP
+58 PAEDK
-68 ANGTTDD
+68 A
-75 PADGTTDGTTDDP
+75 
-88 ADGTTDDPADGTT
+88 
-101 DDPADGTTDDP
+101 
-112 ADDITDRAAPTA
+112 RAAAA
-124 TAVTVT
+124 TVE
-130 CYAAVDGGWK
+130 CYAARDGIWYP
-140 QVGTVQTDKID
+140 VTTVQTAAQYADGSGKL
-151 SNSTRYYIMAAEL
+151 RYYITAAEL
-164 DGIYGEYGFS
+164 EEVYGAYGFKA
-174 SANYSGELF
+174 ANYHGERF
-183 FPHTDGRNADTLW
+183 FPHTDSYDPNKMW
-196 ADAAPKKNTDG
+196 AGAAPIKSEDG
-207 AWRIP
+207 GWQIP
-212 LSKQGPI
+212 LSHRTEI
-219 YLYYLPGNTVGTPSY
+219 RLYYLPANKEGAESY
-234 FTGSKAKTDP
+234 FLDKKELSNETLLA
-244 TMLEDNMFY
+244 ENMFY
-253 TITVEDDLNRVYQ
+253 TVTVEDDLNRVYQ

-296 GLTGKPLELGPTKQT
+296 GLTGTHLELEPTKQT
-311 ETSVTYTIVEI
+311 ETSVTYTIEKI

-368 KKTLLVEPGDGDYTL
+368 KKTLLVEPGAGDYTL
-383 LAPDVDRIAVTITG
+383 LAPDIDRIEVKLTG
-397 ANNHT
+397 EKANNRSL
-402 MFYSFA
+402 FYSFL
-408 GWKVVS
+408 GWRV
-414 AAGSPVLPAGTVLTA
+414 ANITEEVLLQPGTKLTA
-429 DDLNAYA
+429 ADLQHYT
-436 GSDGVIL
+436 GSDGEVTL
-443 LQAVWS
+443 RAKWS
-449 GVDSHNRPNTVHFF
+449 GEDKLKRPITTHFF

-488 ALHTTRMLGADNIP
+488 ALYTIRMLGADNIP
-502 AEYSNKNAEGVVKP
+502 AKYSNKNAEGVVKP

-570 VDGVKIPAEMLNS
+570 VDGVEIPAEMLNS

-646 VTDFTLVPQPAKEV
+646 VTDFTLVPQPAKAV
-660 TEQGKRGYTRYDAET
+660 TEQGKLGYTRYDAEA

-1047 PLKGAEFTLYADV
+1047 PLKGAEFTLYADA

-1115 TVSTPG
+1115 TISTPG

-1136 KLRVLGQLGEE
+1136 KLKVLGPLGEE

-1153 WVTRDNGSPMLYK
+1153 RVTRDNGSPMLYK
-1166 TDEAGAA
+1166 TNEAGAA

-1269 PSRKKVK
+1269 PGRKKVK

>member
-1 MYTKISSGKEHRR
+1 MHTKISSGKEHRR

-37 LYTVAGAAEATET
+37 FATVADAAPAEEEPALVPAPEEALPEPEDSMTKEEETDEQPAEAQ
-50 ARPEPTPE
+50 
-58 PPADDTTDDP
+58 PAEDK
-68 ANGTTDD
+68 A
-75 PADGTTDGTTDDP
+75 
-88 ADGTTDDPADGTT
+88 
-101 DDPADGTTDDP
+101 
-112 ADDITDRAAPTA
+112 RAAAA
-124 TAVTVT
+124 TVE
-130 CYAAVDGGWK
+130 CYAARDGIWYP
-140 QVGTVQTDKID
+140 VTTVQTAAQYADGSGKL
-151 SNSTRYYIMAAEL
+151 RYYITAAEL
-164 DGIYGEYGFS
+164 EEVYGAYGFKA
-174 SANYSGELF
+174 ANYHGERF
-183 FPHTDGRNADTLW
+183 FPHTDSYDPNKMW
-196 ADAAPKKNTDG
+196 AGAAPIKSEDG
-207 AWRIP
+207 GWQIP
-212 LSKQGPI
+212 LSHRTEI
-219 YLYYLPGNTVGTPSY
+219 RLYYLPANKEGAESY
-234 FTGSKAKTDP
+234 FLDKKELSNETLLA
-244 TMLEDNMFY
+244 ENMFY
-253 TITVEDDLNRVYQ
+253 TVTVEDDLNRVYQ

-296 GLTGKPLELGPTKQT
+296 GLTGTHLELEPTKQT
-311 ETSVTYTIVEI
+311 ETSVTYTIEKI

-383 LAPDVDRIAVTITG
+383 LAPDIDRIEVKLTG
-397 ANNHT
+397 EKANNRSL
-402 MFYSFA
+402 FYSFL
-408 GWKVVS
+408 GWRV
-414 AAGSPVLPAGTVLTA
+414 ANITEEVLLQPGTKLTA
-429 DDLNAYA
+429 ADLQHYT
-436 GSDGVIL
+436 GSDGEVTL
-443 LQAVWS
+443 RAKWS
-449 GVDSHNRPNTVHFF
+449 GEDKLKRPITTHFF

-488 ALHTTRMLGADNIP
+488 ALYTIRMLGADNIP

-570 VDGVKIPAEMLNS
+570 VDGVEIPAEMLNS

-609 KRTRFFVTKTF
+609 KRARFFVAKTF

-646 VTDFTLVPQPAKEV
+646 VTDFTLVPQPAKAV
-660 TEQGKRGYTRYDAET
+660 TEQGKLGYTRYDAEA

-736 VAYGND
+736 AAYGND

-838 TETLP
+838 TEVLP

-856 VQNTGGNISYHA
+856 AQNTGGNISYHA

-919 VTVELWRDGAPLPG
+919 VTVELWRDGAPLTG

-1041 VDEKGY
+1041 VDEKGC
-1047 PLKGAEFTLYADV
+1047 PLKGAEFTLYADA

-1115 TVSTPG
+1115 TISTPG

-1136 KLRVLGQLGEE
+1136 KLKVLGPLGEE

-1153 WVTRDNGSPMLYK
+1153 RVTRDNGSPMLYK
-1166 TDEAGAA
+1166 TNEAGAA

-1224 CEGEEYTYLLTLK
+1224 CEGEEYTYLLTLE

-1247 GGTGTVPFTLA
+1247 GGAGTVPFTLA

-1269 PSRKKVK
+1269 PGRKKVK

>member
-1 MYTKISSGKEHRR
+1 MHTKISSGKEHRR

-37 LYTVAGAAEATET
+37 LYTVADAAPAEEEPALVPAPEEALPEPEDSMTKEEETDEQPAEAQ
-50 ARPEPTPE
+50 
-58 PPADDTTDDP
+58 PAEDK
-68 ANGTTDD
+68 A
-75 PADGTTDGTTDDP
+75 
-88 ADGTTDDPADGTT
+88 
-101 DDPADGTTDDP
+101 
-112 ADDITDRAAPTA
+112 RAAAA
-124 TAVTVT
+124 TVE
-130 CYAAVDGGWK
+130 CYAARDGIWYP
-140 QVGTVQTDKID
+140 VTTVQTAAQYADGSGKL
-151 SNSTRYYIMAAEL
+151 RYYITAAEL
-164 DGIYGEYGFS
+164 EEVYGAYGFKA
-174 SANYSGELF
+174 ANYHGERF
-183 FPHTDGRNADTLW
+183 FPHTDSYDPNKMW
-196 ADAAPKKNTDG
+196 AGAAPIKSEDG
-207 AWRIP
+207 GWQIP
-212 LSKQGPI
+212 LSHRTEI
-219 YLYYLPGNTVGTPSY
+219 RLYYLPANKEGAESY
-234 FTGSKAKTDP
+234 FLDKKELSNETLLA
-244 TMLEDNMFY
+244 ENMFY
-253 TITVEDDLNRVYQ
+253 TVTVEDDLNRVYQ

-296 GLTGKPLELGPTKQT
+296 GLTGTHLELEPTKQT
-311 ETSVTYTIVEI
+311 ETSVTYTIEKI

-383 LAPDVDRIAVTITG
+383 LAPDIDRIEVKLTG
-397 ANNHT
+397 EKANNRSL
-402 MFYSFA
+402 FYSFL
-408 GWKVVS
+408 GWRV
-414 AAGSPVLPAGTVLTA
+414 ANITEEVLLQPGTKLTA
-429 DDLNAYA
+429 ADLQHYT
-436 GSDGVIL
+436 GSDGEVTL
-443 LQAVWS
+443 RAKWS
-449 GVDSHNRPNTVHFF
+449 GEDKLKRPITTHFF

-488 ALHTTRMLGADNIP
+488 ALYTIRMLGADNIP

-570 VDGVKIPAEMLNS
+570 VDGVEIPAEMLNS

-646 VTDFTLVPQPAKEV
+646 VTDFTLVPQPAKAV
-660 TEQGKRGYTRYDAET
+660 TEQGKLGYTRYDAEA

-1041 VDEKGY
+1041 VDEKGH
-1047 PLKGAEFTLYADV
+1047 PLKGAEFTLYADA

-1115 TVSTPG
+1115 TISTPG

-1136 KLRVLGQLGEE
+1136 KLKVLGPLGEE

-1153 WVTRDNGSPMLYK
+1153 RVTRDNGSPMLYK
-1166 TDEAGAA
+1166 TNEAGAA

-1269 PSRKKVK
+1269 PGRKKVK

>member
-1 MYTKISSGKEHRR
+1 MHTKISSGKEHRR
-14 HRARRVSVLLVVLAL
+14 HRARRGSVLLVVLAL

-37 LYTVAGAAEATET
+37 LYTVADAAPAEEEPALVPAPEEALPEPEDSMTKEEEMDEQPAEAQ
-50 ARPEPTPE
+50 
-58 PPADDTTDDP
+58 PAEDK
-68 ANGTTDD
+68 A
-75 PADGTTDGTTDDP
+75 
-88 ADGTTDDPADGTT
+88 
-101 DDPADGTTDDP
+101 
-112 ADDITDRAAPTA
+112 RAAAA
-124 TAVTVT
+124 TVE
-130 CYAAVDGGWK
+130 CYAARDGIWYP
-140 QVGTVQTDKID
+140 VTTVQTAAQYTDGSGKL
-151 SNSTRYYIMAAEL
+151 RYYITAAEL
-164 DGIYGEYGFS
+164 EEVYSVYGFKA
-174 SANYSGELF
+174 ANYHGERF
-183 FPHTDGRNADTLW
+183 FPHTDSYDPNEMW
-196 ADAAPKKNTDG
+196 ADAAPIKSEDG
-207 AWRIP
+207 GWQIP
-212 LSKQGPI
+212 LSHRTEI
-219 YLYYLPGNTVGTPSY
+219 RLYYLPANEEGAESY
-234 FTGSKAKTDP
+234 FLDKKELSDETLLA
-244 TMLEDNMFY
+244 ENMFY
-253 TITVEDDLNRVYQ
+253 TVTVKDDLNRVYQ

-296 GLTGKPLELGPTKQT
+296 GLTGTHLELEPTKQT
-311 ETSVTYTIVEI
+311 ETSVTYTIGEI

-383 LAPDVDRIAVTITG
+383 LAPDIDRIEVKLTG
-397 ANNHT
+397 EKANNRSL
-402 MFYSFA
+402 FYSFL
-408 GWKVVS
+408 GWRV
-414 AAGSPVLPAGTVLTA
+414 ANITEEVLLQPGTKLTA
-429 DDLNAYA
+429 ADLQHYT
-436 GSDGVIL
+436 GSDGEVTL
-443 LQAVWS
+443 RAKWS
-449 GVDSHNRPNTVHFF
+449 GEDKLKRPITTHFF

-488 ALHTTRMLGADNIP
+488 ALYTTRMLGADNIP

-516 LVARATNGDNAYAV
+516 LVARATNGDNAYTV

-540 PVQGGRLEDLPNEE
+540 LVQGGRLEDLPNEE

-570 VDGVKIPAEMLNS
+570 VDGVEIPAEMLNS
-583 DYFQIRWNMVKFE
+583 DHFQIRWNMVKFE

-660 TEQGKRGYTRYDAET
+660 TEQGKLGYTRYDAEA

-709 YLIRNHPQGLSGG
+709 YLIRNHPQGPSGG

-789 EVVLYRKP
+789 EVALYRKP

-838 TETLP
+838 TEVLP

-856 VQNTGGNISYHA
+856 AQNTGGNISYHA

-1008 HWWQKADGTQCFARE
+1008 HWWQGADGTQHFAQE

-1047 PLKGAEFTLYADV
+1047 PLKGAEFTLYADA

-1115 TVSTPG
+1115 TISTPG

-1136 KLRVLGQLGEE
+1136 KLKVLGPQGEE

-1153 WVTRDNGSPMLYK
+1153 RVTRDNGSPMLYK
-1166 TDEAGAA
+1166 TNEAGAA

-1203 KAEYGTLTYLDTANT
+1203 KAEYSTLTYLDTANT

-1224 CEGEEYTYLLTLK
+1224 CEGEEYTYLLTLE
-1237 LKELHILPST
+1237 LKELHVLPST

-1269 PSRKKVK
+1269 PGRKKVK

>member
-1 MYTKISSGKEHRR
+1 MTKEEE
-14 HRARRVSVLLVVLAL
+14 
-29 LFTMLPTG
+29 TDEQP
-37 LYTVAGAAEATET
+37 AEAQ
-50 ARPEPTPE
+50 
-58 PPADDTTDDP
+58 PAEDK
-68 ANGTTDD
+68 A
-75 PADGTTDGTTDDP
+75 
-88 ADGTTDDPADGTT
+88 
-101 DDPADGTTDDP
+101 
-112 ADDITDRAAPTA
+112 RAAAA
-124 TAVTVT
+124 TVE
-130 CYAAVDGGWK
+130 CYAARDGIWYP
-140 QVGTVQTDKID
+140 VTTVQTAAQYADGRGKL
-151 SNSTRYYIMAAEL
+151 RYYITAAEL
-164 DGIYGEYGFS
+164 EEVYGAYGFKA
-174 SANYSGELF
+174 ANYHGERF
-183 FPHTDGRNADTLW
+183 FPHTDSYDPNKMW
-196 ADAAPKKNTDG
+196 AGAAPIKSEDG
-207 AWRIP
+207 GWQIP
-212 LSKQGPI
+212 LSHRTEI
-219 YLYYLPGNTVGTPSY
+219 RLYYLPANKEGAESY
-234 FTGSKAKTDP
+234 FLDKKELSNETLLA
-244 TMLEDNMFY
+244 ENMFY
-253 TITVEDDLNRVYQ
+253 TVTVEDDLNRVYQ

-296 GLTGKPLELGPTKQT
+296 GLTGTHLELEPTKQT
-311 ETSVTYTIVEI
+311 ETSVTYTIEKI

-383 LAPDVDRIAVTITG
+383 LAPDIDRIEVKLTG
-397 ANNHT
+397 EKANDRSL
-402 MFYSFA
+402 FYSFL
-408 GWKVVS
+408 GWRV
-414 AAGSPVLPAGTVLTA
+414 ANITEEVLLQPGTKLTA
-429 DDLNAYA
+429 ADLQHYT
-436 GSDGVIL
+436 GSDGEVTL
-443 LQAVWS
+443 RAKWS
-449 GVDSHNRPNTVHFF
+449 GEDKLKRPITTHFF

-488 ALHTTRMLGADNIP
+488 ALYTIRMLGADNIP

-570 VDGVKIPAEMLNS
+570 VDGVEIPAEMLNS

-646 VTDFTLVPQPAKEV
+646 VTDFTLVPQPAKAV
-660 TEQGKRGYTRYDAET
+660 TEQGKLGYTRYDAEA

-838 TETLP
+838 TEVLP

-856 VQNTGGNISYHA
+856 AQNTGGNISYHA

-919 VTVELWRDGAPLPG
+919 VTVELWRDGAPLTG

-1047 PLKGAEFTLYADV
+1047 PLKGAEFTLYADA

-1115 TVSTPG
+1115 TISTPG

-1136 KLRVLGQLGEE
+1136 KLKVLGPLGEE

-1153 WVTRDNGSPMLYK
+1153 RVTRDNGSPMLYK
-1166 TDEAGAA
+1166 TNEASAA

-1224 CEGEEYTYLLTLK
+1224 CKGEEYTYLLTLE

-1269 PSRKKVK
+1269 PGRKKVK

>member
-1 MYTKISSGKEHRR
+1 MHTKISSGKEHRR
-14 HRARRVSVLLVVLAL
+14 HRARRASVLLVVLAL

-37 LYTVAGAAEATET
+37 LYTVADAAPAEEEPALVPAPEEALPEPEDSMTKEEETDEQPAEAQ
-50 ARPEPTPE
+50 
-58 PPADDTTDDP
+58 PAEDK
-68 ANGTTDD
+68 A
-75 PADGTTDGTTDDP
+75 
-88 ADGTTDDPADGTT
+88 
-101 DDPADGTTDDP
+101 
-112 ADDITDRAAPTA
+112 RAAAA
-124 TAVTVT
+124 TVE
-130 CYAAVDGGWK
+130 CYAARDGIWYP
-140 QVGTVQTDKID
+140 VTTVQTAAQYADGSGKL
-151 SNSTRYYIMAAEL
+151 RYYITAAEL
-164 DGIYGEYGFS
+164 EEVYGAYGFKA
-174 SANYSGELF
+174 ANYHGERF
-183 FPHTDGRNADTLW
+183 FPHTDSYDPNKMW
-196 ADAAPKKNTDG
+196 ADAAPIKSEDG
-207 AWRIP
+207 GWQIP
-212 LSKQGPI
+212 LSHRTEI
-219 YLYYLPGNTVGTPSY
+219 RLYYLPANKEGAESY
-234 FTGSKAKTDP
+234 FLDKKELSNETLLA
-244 TMLEDNMFY
+244 ENMFY
-253 TITVEDDLNRVYQ
+253 TVTVEDDLNRVYQ

-296 GLTGKPLELGPTKQT
+296 GLTGTHLELEPTKQT
-311 ETSVTYTIVEI
+311 ETSVTYTIEKI

-383 LAPDVDRIAVTITG
+383 LAPDIDRIEVKLTG
-397 ANNHT
+397 EKANNRSL
-402 MFYSFA
+402 FYSFL
-408 GWKVVS
+408 GWRV
-414 AAGSPVLPAGTVLTA
+414 ANITEEVLLQPGTKLTA
-429 DDLNAYA
+429 ADLQHYT
-436 GSDGVIL
+436 GSDGEVTL
-443 LQAVWS
+443 RAKWS
-449 GVDSHNRPNTVHFF
+449 GEDKLKRPITTHFF

-488 ALHTTRMLGADNIP
+488 ALYTIRMLGADNIP

-570 VDGVKIPAEMLNS
+570 VDGVEIPAEMLNS

-646 VTDFTLVPQPAKEV
+646 VTDFTLVPQPAKAV
-660 TEQGKRGYTRYDAET
+660 TEQGKLGYTRYDAEA

-808 GYTEQIAD
+808 GYAEQIAD

-1047 PLKGAEFTLYADV
+1047 PLKGAEFTLYADA

-1115 TVSTPG
+1115 TISTPG

-1136 KLRVLGQLGEE
+1136 KLKVLGPLGEE

-1153 WVTRDNGSPMLYK
+1153 RVTRDNGSPMLYK
-1166 TDEAGAA
+1166 TNEAGAA

-1269 PSRKKVK
+1269 PGRKKVK

>member
-1 MYTKISSGKEHRR
+1 MHTKISSGKEHRR
-14 HRARRVSVLLVVLAL
+14 HRARRASVLLVVLAL

-37 LYTVAGAAEATET
+37 LYTVADAAPAEEEPALVPAPEEALPEPEDSMTKEEETDEQPAEAQ
-50 ARPEPTPE
+50 
-58 PPADDTTDDP
+58 PAEDK
-68 ANGTTDD
+68 A
-75 PADGTTDGTTDDP
+75 
-88 ADGTTDDPADGTT
+88 
-101 DDPADGTTDDP
+101 
-112 ADDITDRAAPTA
+112 RAAAA
-124 TAVTVT
+124 TVE
-130 CYAAVDGGWK
+130 CYAARDGIWYP
-140 QVGTVQTDKID
+140 VTTVQTAAQYADGSGKL
-151 SNSTRYYIMAAEL
+151 RYYITAAEL
-164 DGIYGEYGFS
+164 EEVYGAYGFKA
-174 SANYSGELF
+174 ANYHGERF
-183 FPHTDGRNADTLW
+183 FPHTDSYDPNKMW
-196 ADAAPKKNTDG
+196 AGAAPIKSEDG
-207 AWRIP
+207 GWQIP
-212 LSKQGPI
+212 LSHRTEI
-219 YLYYLPGNTVGTPSY
+219 RLYYLPANKEGAESY
-234 FTGSKAKTDP
+234 FLDKKELSNETLLA
-244 TMLEDNMFY
+244 ENMFY
-253 TITVEDDLNRVYQ
+253 TVTVEDDLNRVYQ

-296 GLTGKPLELGPTKQT
+296 GLTGTHLELEPTKQT
-311 ETSVTYTIVEI
+311 ETSVTYTIEKI

-383 LAPDVDRIAVTITG
+383 LAPDIDRIEVKLTG
-397 ANNHT
+397 EKANNRSL
-402 MFYSFA
+402 FYSFL
-408 GWKVVS
+408 GWRV
-414 AAGSPVLPAGTVLTA
+414 ANITEEVLLQPGTKLTA
-429 DDLNAYA
+429 ADLQHYT
-436 GSDGVIL
+436 GSDGEVTL
-443 LQAVWS
+443 RAKWS
-449 GVDSHNRPNTVHFF
+449 GEDKLKRPITTHFF

-488 ALHTTRMLGADNIP
+488 ALYTIRMLGADNIP

-570 VDGVKIPAEMLNS
+570 VDGVEIPAEMLNS

-646 VTDFTLVPQPAKEV
+646 VTDFTLVPQPAKAV
-660 TEQGKRGYTRYDAET
+660 TEQGKLGYTRYDAEA

-868 EAKALPEG
+868 EAKALPER

-1047 PLKGAEFTLYADV
+1047 PLKGAEFTLYADA

-1115 TVSTPG
+1115 TISTPG

-1136 KLRVLGQLGEE
+1136 KLKVLGPLGEE

-1153 WVTRDNGSPMLYK
+1153 RVTRDNGSPMLYK
-1166 TDEAGAA
+1166 TNEAGAA

-1224 CEGEEYTYLLTLK
+1224 CEGEEYTYLLTLE

-1269 PSRKKVK
+1269 PGRKKVK

>member
-1 MYTKISSGKEHRR
+1 MHTKISSGKEHRR

-37 LYTVAGAAEATET
+37 LYTVADAAPAEEEPALVPAPEEALPEPEDSMTKEEETDEQPAEAQ
-50 ARPEPTPE
+50 
-58 PPADDTTDDP
+58 PAEDK
-68 ANGTTDD
+68 A
-75 PADGTTDGTTDDP
+75 
-88 ADGTTDDPADGTT
+88 
-101 DDPADGTTDDP
+101 
-112 ADDITDRAAPTA
+112 RAAAA
-124 TAVTVT
+124 TVE
-130 CYAAVDGGWK
+130 CYAARDGIWYP
-140 QVGTVQTDKID
+140 VTTVQTAAQYTDGSGKL
-151 SNSTRYYIMAAEL
+151 RYYITAAEL
-164 DGIYGEYGFS
+164 EEVYGAYGFTAAKYYGER
-174 SANYSGELF
+174 F
-183 FPHTDGRNADTLW
+183 FPHTDSYDPNNMW
-196 ADAAPKKNTDG
+196 ADAAPIKSEDG
-207 AWRIP
+207 GWQIP
-212 LSKQGPI
+212 LSHRTEI
-219 YLYYLPGNTVGTPSY
+219 RLYYLPANEEGAESY
-234 FTGSKAKTDP
+234 FLNNKELSDETLLA
-244 TMLEDNMFY
+244 ENMFY
-253 TITVEDDLNRVYQ
+253 TVTVEDDLNRVYQ

-282 TLNTVSSMAWDAMD
+282 TLNTVSSMTWDAMD
-296 GLTGKPLELGPTKQT
+296 GLTGTHLELEPTKQT
-311 ETSVTYTIVEI
+311 ETSVTYTIEKI

-383 LAPDVDRIAVTITG
+383 LAPDIDRIEVKLTG
-397 ANNHT
+397 EKANNRSL
-402 MFYSFA
+402 FYSFL
-408 GWKVVS
+408 GWRV
-414 AAGSPVLPAGTVLTA
+414 ANITEEVLLQPGTKLTA
-429 DDLNAYA
+429 ADLQHYT
-436 GSDGVIL
+436 GSDGEVTL
-443 LQAVWS
+443 RAKWS
-449 GVDSHNRPNTVHFF
+449 GEDKLKRPITTHFF

-488 ALHTTRMLGADNIP
+488 ALYTTRMLGADNIP

-570 VDGVKIPAEMLNS
+570 VDGVDIPAEMLNS

-646 VTDFTLVPQPAKEV
+646 VTDFTLVPQPAKAV
-660 TEQGKRGYTRYDAET
+660 TEQGKIGYTRYDAEA

-709 YLIRNHPQGLSGG
+709 YLIRNHPQGPSGG

-838 TETLP
+838 TEVLQ
-843 TGYFGPGTVQVTV
+843 TGYFAPGTVQVTV
-856 VQNTGGNISYHA
+856 AQNTGGNISYHA

-1115 TVSTPG
+1115 TISTPG

-1136 KLRVLGQLGEE
+1136 KLKVLGPLGEE

-1153 WVTRDNGSPMLYK
+1153 RVTRDNGSPMLYK
-1166 TDEAGAA
+1166 TNEAGAA

-1224 CEGEEYTYLLTLK
+1224 REGEEYTYLLTLE

-1269 PSRKKVK
+1269 PGRKKVK

>member
-1 MYTKISSGKEHRR
+1 MHTKISSGKEHRR
-14 HRARRVSVLLVVLAL
+14 HRARRASVLLVVLAL

-37 LYTVAGAAEATET
+37 LYTVADAAPAEEEPALVPAPEEALPEPEDSMTKEEETDEQPAEAQ
-50 ARPEPTPE
+50 
-58 PPADDTTDDP
+58 PAEDK
-68 ANGTTDD
+68 A
-75 PADGTTDGTTDDP
+75 
-88 ADGTTDDPADGTT
+88 
-101 DDPADGTTDDP
+101 
-112 ADDITDRAAPTA
+112 RAAAA
-124 TAVTVT
+124 TVE
-130 CYAAVDGGWK
+130 CYAARDGIWYP
-140 QVGTVQTDKID
+140 VTTVQTAAQYADGSGKL
-151 SNSTRYYIMAAEL
+151 RYYITAAEL
-164 DGIYGEYGFS
+164 EEVYGAYGFKA
-174 SANYSGELF
+174 ANYHGERF
-183 FPHTDGRNADTLW
+183 FPHTDSYDPNKMW
-196 ADAAPKKNTDG
+196 ADAAPIKSEDG
-207 AWRIP
+207 GWQIP
-212 LSKQGPI
+212 LSHRTEI
-219 YLYYLPGNTVGTPSY
+219 RLYYLPANKEGAESY
-234 FTGSKAKTDP
+234 FLDKKELSNETLLA
-244 TMLEDNMFY
+244 ENMFY
-253 TITVEDDLNRVYQ
+253 TVTVEDDLNRVYQ

-296 GLTGKPLELGPTKQT
+296 GLTGTHLELEPTKQT
-311 ETSVTYTIVEI
+311 ETSVTYTIEKI

-383 LAPDVDRIAVTITG
+383 LAPDIDRIEVKLTG
-397 ANNHT
+397 EKANNRSL
-402 MFYSFA
+402 FYSFL
-408 GWKVVS
+408 GWRV
-414 AAGSPVLPAGTVLTA
+414 ANITEEVLLQPGTKLTA
-429 DDLNAYA
+429 ADLQHYT
-436 GSDGVIL
+436 GSDGEVTL
-443 LQAVWS
+443 RAKWS
-449 GVDSHNRPNTVHFF
+449 GEDKLKRPITTHFF

-488 ALHTTRMLGADNIP
+488 ALYTIRMLGADNIP

-570 VDGVKIPAEMLNS
+570 VDGVEIPAEMLNS

-646 VTDFTLVPQPAKEV
+646 VTDFTLVPQPAKAV
-660 TEQGKRGYTRYDAET
+660 TEQGKLGYTRYDAEA

-1047 PLKGAEFTLYADV
+1047 PLKGAEFTLYADA

-1115 TVSTPG
+1115 TISTPG

-1136 KLRVLGQLGEE
+1136 KLKVLGPLGEE

-1153 WVTRDNGSPMLYK
+1153 RVTRDNGSPMLYK
-1166 TDEAGAA
+1166 TNEAGAA

-1224 CEGEEYTYLLTLK
+1224 REGEEYTYLLTLE

-1269 PSRKKVK
+1269 PGRKKVK

>member
-1 MYTKISSGKEHRR
+1 MHTKISSGKEHRR
-14 HRARRVSVLLVVLAL
+14 HRARRASVLLVVLAL

-37 LYTVAGAAEATET
+37 LYTVADAAPAEEEPALVPAPEEALPEPEDSMTKEEETDEQPAEAQ
-50 ARPEPTPE
+50 
-58 PPADDTTDDP
+58 PAEDK
-68 ANGTTDD
+68 A
-75 PADGTTDGTTDDP
+75 
-88 ADGTTDDPADGTT
+88 
-101 DDPADGTTDDP
+101 
-112 ADDITDRAAPTA
+112 RAAAA
-124 TAVTVT
+124 TVE
-130 CYAAVDGGWK
+130 CYAARDGIWYP
-140 QVGTVQTDKID
+140 VTTVQTAAQYADGSGKL
-151 SNSTRYYIMAAEL
+151 RYYITAAEL
-164 DGIYGEYGFS
+164 EEVYGAYGFKA
-174 SANYSGELF
+174 ANYHGERF
-183 FPHTDGRNADTLW
+183 FPHTDSYDPNKMW
-196 ADAAPKKNTDG
+196 ADAAPIKSEDG
-207 AWRIP
+207 GWQIP
-212 LSKQGPI
+212 LSHRTEFR
-219 YLYYLPGNTVGTPSY
+219 LYYLPANEEGAESY
-234 FTGSKAKTDP
+234 FLDKKELSDKT
-244 TMLEDNMFY
+244 LLAANMFY
-253 TITVEDDLNRVYQ
+253 TVQVEDDLNRVYQ

-296 GLTGKPLELGPTKQT
+296 GLTGKPLKLEPTKQT

-383 LAPDVDRIAVTITG
+383 LAPDIDRIEVKLTG
-397 ANNHT
+397 EKANNRSL
-402 MFYSFA
+402 FYSFL
-408 GWKVVS
+408 GWRV
-414 AAGSPVLPAGTVLTA
+414 ANITEEVLLQPGTKLTA
-429 DDLNAYA
+429 ADLQHYT
-436 GSDGVIL
+436 GSDGEVTL
-443 LQAVWS
+443 RAKWS
-449 GVDSHNRPNTVHFF
+449 GEDKLKRPITTHFF

-488 ALHTTRMLGADNIP
+488 ALYTIRMLGADNIP

-570 VDGVKIPAEMLNS
+570 VDGVEIPAEMLNS

-646 VTDFTLVPQPAKEV
+646 VTDFTLVPQPAKAV
-660 TEQGKRGYTRYDAET
+660 TEQGKLGYTRYDAEA

-736 VAYGND
+736 AAYGND

-838 TETLP
+838 TEVLP

-856 VQNTGGNISYHA
+856 AQNTGGNISYHA

-1047 PLKGAEFTLYADV
+1047 PLKGAEFTLYADA

-1115 TVSTPG
+1115 TISTPG

-1136 KLRVLGQLGEE
+1136 KLKVLGPLGEE

-1153 WVTRDNGSPMLYK
+1153 RVTRDNGSPMLYK
-1166 TDEAGAA
+1166 TNEASAA

-1224 CEGEEYTYLLTLK
+1224 CKGEEYTYLLTLE

-1269 PSRKKVK
+1269 PGRKKVK

>member
-1 MYTKISSGKEHRR
+1 MHTKISSGKEHRR
-14 HRARRVSVLLVVLAL
+14 HRARRASVLLVVLAL

-37 LYTVAGAAEATET
+37 LYTVADAAPAEEEPALVPAPEEALPEPEDSMTKEEETDEQPAEAQ
-50 ARPEPTPE
+50 
-58 PPADDTTDDP
+58 PAEDK
-68 ANGTTDD
+68 A
-75 PADGTTDGTTDDP
+75 
-88 ADGTTDDPADGTT
+88 
-101 DDPADGTTDDP
+101 
-112 ADDITDRAAPTA
+112 RAAAA
-124 TAVTVT
+124 TVE
-130 CYAAVDGGWK
+130 CYAARDGIWYP
-140 QVGTVQTDKID
+140 VTTVQTAAQYADGSGKL
-151 SNSTRYYIMAAEL
+151 RYYITAAEL
-164 DGIYGEYGFS
+164 EEVYGAYGFKA
-174 SANYSGELF
+174 ANYHGERF
-183 FPHTDGRNADTLW
+183 FPHTDSYDPNKMW
-196 ADAAPKKNTDG
+196 AGAAPIKSEDG
-207 AWRIP
+207 GWQIP
-212 LSKQGPI
+212 LSHRTEI
-219 YLYYLPGNTVGTPSY
+219 RLYYLPANKEGAESY
-234 FTGSKAKTDP
+234 FLDKKELSNETLLA
-244 TMLEDNMFY
+244 ENMFY
-253 TITVEDDLNRVYQ
+253 TVTVEDDLNRVYQ

-296 GLTGKPLELGPTKQT
+296 GLTGTHLELEPTKQT
-311 ETSVTYTIVEI
+311 ETSVTYTIEKI

-383 LAPDVDRIAVTITG
+383 LAPDIDRIEVKLTG
-397 ANNHT
+397 EKANNRSL
-402 MFYSFA
+402 FYSFL
-408 GWKVVS
+408 GWRV
-414 AAGSPVLPAGTVLTA
+414 ANITEEVLLQPGTKLTA
-429 DDLNAYA
+429 ADLQHYT
-436 GSDGVIL
+436 GSDGEVTL
-443 LQAVWS
+443 RAKWS
-449 GVDSHNRPNTVHFF
+449 GEDKLKRPITTHFF

-488 ALHTTRMLGADNIP
+488 ALYTIRMLGADNIP

-570 VDGVKIPAEMLNS
+570 VDGVEIPAEMLNS

-646 VTDFTLVPQPAKEV
+646 VTDFTLVPQPAKAV
-660 TEQGKRGYTRYDAET
+660 TEQGKLGYTRYDAEA

-919 VTVELWRDGAPLPG
+919 VTVELWRDGAPLTG

-1047 PLKGAEFTLYADV
+1047 PLKGAEFTLYADA

-1115 TVSTPG
+1115 TISTPG

-1136 KLRVLGQLGEE
+1136 KLKVLGPLGEE

-1153 WVTRDNGSPMLYK
+1153 RVTRDNGSPMLYK
-1166 TDEAGAA
+1166 TNEAGAA

-1247 GGTGTVPFTLA
+1247 GGAGTVPFTLA

-1269 PSRKKVK
+1269 PGRKKVK

>member
-1 MYTKISSGKEHRR
+1 MHTKISSGKEHRR
-14 HRARRVSVLLVVLAL
+14 HRARRASVLLVVLAL

-37 LYTVAGAAEATET
+37 LYTVADAAPAEEEPALVPAPEEALPEPEDSMTKEEETDEQPAEAQ
-50 ARPEPTPE
+50 
-58 PPADDTTDDP
+58 PAEDK
-68 ANGTTDD
+68 A
-75 PADGTTDGTTDDP
+75 
-88 ADGTTDDPADGTT
+88 
-101 DDPADGTTDDP
+101 
-112 ADDITDRAAPTA
+112 RAAAA
-124 TAVTVT
+124 TVE
-130 CYAAVDGGWK
+130 CYAARDGIWYP
-140 QVGTVQTDKID
+140 VTTVQTAAQYADGSGKL
-151 SNSTRYYIMAAEL
+151 RYYITAAEL
-164 DGIYGEYGFS
+164 EEVYGAYGFKA
-174 SANYSGELF
+174 ANYHGERF
-183 FPHTDGRNADTLW
+183 FPHTDSYDPNKMW
-196 ADAAPKKNTDG
+196 ADAAPIKSEDG
-207 AWRIP
+207 GWQIP
-212 LSKQGPI
+212 LSHRTEI
-219 YLYYLPGNTVGTPSY
+219 RLYYLPANKEGAESY
-234 FTGSKAKTDP
+234 FLDKKELSNETLLA
-244 TMLEDNMFY
+244 ENMFY
-253 TITVEDDLNRVYQ
+253 TVTVEDDLNRVYQ

-296 GLTGKPLELGPTKQT
+296 GLTGTHLELEPTKQT
-311 ETSVTYTIVEI
+311 ETSVTYTIEKI

-383 LAPDVDRIAVTITG
+383 LAPDIDRIEVKLTG
-397 ANNHT
+397 EKANNRSL
-402 MFYSFA
+402 FYSFL
-408 GWKVVS
+408 GWRV
-414 AAGSPVLPAGTVLTA
+414 ANITEEVLLQPGTKLTA
-429 DDLNAYA
+429 ADLQHYT
-436 GSDGVIL
+436 GSDGEVTL
-443 LQAVWS
+443 RAKWS
-449 GVDSHNRPNTVHFF
+449 GEDKLKRPITTHFF

-488 ALHTTRMLGADNIP
+488 ALYTIRMLGADNIP

-570 VDGVKIPAEMLNS
+570 VDGVEIPAEMLNS

-609 KRTRFFVTKTF
+609 KRARFFVAKTF

-646 VTDFTLVPQPAKEV
+646 VTDFTLVPQPAKAV
-660 TEQGKRGYTRYDAET
+660 TEQGKLGYTRYDAEA

-1047 PLKGAEFTLYADV
+1047 PLKGAEFTLYADA

-1115 TVSTPG
+1115 TISTPG

-1136 KLRVLGQLGEE
+1136 KLKVLGPLGEE

-1153 WVTRDNGSPMLYK
+1153 RVTRDNGSPMLYK
-1166 TDEAGAA
+1166 TNEAGAA

-1269 PSRKKVK
+1269 PGRKKVK

>member
-1 MYTKISSGKEHRR
+1 MHTKISSGKEHRR

-50 ARPEPTPE
+50 APPEPIPEPIPEPTPE
-58 PPADDTTDDP
+58 PPADD
-68 ANGTTDD
+68 
-75 PADGTTDGTTDDP
+75 
-88 ADGTTDDPADGTT
+88 TT

-130 CYAAVDGGWK
+130 CYAAVDGDWK

-151 SNSTRYYIMAAEL
+151 SDSTRYYIMAAEL

-174 SANYSGELF
+174 SAEYKGELF
-183 FPHTDGRNADTLW
+183 FPHTDNNGIDKLW
-196 ADAAPKKNTDG
+196 ADALPQKNTDG
-207 AWRIP
+207 TWRIP
-212 LSKQGPI
+212 LSTQGPI
-219 YLYYLPGNTVGTPSY
+219 YLYYLPGNTVGSPGY
-234 FTGSKAKTDP
+234 FDSSKSKTDAA
-244 TMLEDNMFY
+244 MLAANMFY
-253 TITVEDDLNRVYQ
+253 TVQVEDDLNRVYQ

-296 GLTGKPLELGPTKQT
+296 GLTGTHLELEPTKQT
-311 ETSVTYTIVEI
+311 ETSVTYTIEKI

-383 LAPDVDRIAVTITG
+383 LAPDIDRIEVKLTG
-397 ANNHT
+397 EKANNRSL
-402 MFYSFA
+402 FYSFL
-408 GWKVVS
+408 GWRV
-414 AAGSPVLPAGTVLTA
+414 ANITEEVLLQPGTKLTA
-429 DDLNAYA
+429 ADLQHYT
-436 GSDGVIL
+436 GSDGEVTL
-443 LQAVWS
+443 RAKWS
-449 GVDSHNRPNTVHFF
+449 GEDKLKRPITTHFF

-488 ALHTTRMLGADNIP
+488 ALYTIRMLGADNIP

-570 VDGVKIPAEMLNS
+570 VDGVEIPAEMLNS

-646 VTDFTLVPQPAKEV
+646 VTDFTLVPQPAKAV
-660 TEQGKRGYTRYDAET
+660 TEQGKLGYTRYDAEA

-1047 PLKGAEFTLYADV
+1047 PLKGAEFTLYADA

-1115 TVSTPG
+1115 TISTPG

-1136 KLRVLGQLGEE
+1136 KLKVLGPLGEE

-1153 WVTRDNGSPMLYK
+1153 RVTRDNGSPMLYK
-1166 TDEAGAA
+1166 TNEASAA

-1224 CEGEEYTYLLTLK
+1224 CKGEEYTYLLTLE

-1269 PSRKKVK
+1269 PGRKKVK

>member
-1 MYTKISSGKEHRR
+1 MHTKISSGKEHRR

-50 ARPEPTPE
+50 APPEPIPEPIPEPTPE

-68 ANGTTDD
+68 A
-75 PADGTTDGTTDDP
+75 DGTTDDP
-88 ADGTTDDPADGTT
+88 A
-101 DDPADGTTDDP
+101 DDP

-130 CYAAVDGGWK
+130 CYAAVDGDWK

-151 SNSTRYYIMAAEL
+151 SDSTRYYIMAAEL

-174 SANYSGELF
+174 SAEYKGELF
-183 FPHTDGRNADTLW
+183 FPHTDNNGIDKLW
-196 ADAAPKKNTDG
+196 ADALPQKNTDG
-207 AWRIP
+207 TWRIP
-212 LSKQGPI
+212 LSTQGPI
-219 YLYYLPGNTVGTPSY
+219 YLYYLPGNTVGSPGY
-234 FTGSKAKTDP
+234 FDSSKSKTDAA
-244 TMLEDNMFY
+244 MLAANMFY
-253 TITVEDDLNRVYQ
+253 TVQVEDDLNRVYQ

-296 GLTGKPLELGPTKQT
+296 GLTGKPLKLEPTKQT

-383 LAPDVDRIAVTITG
+383 LAPDIDRIEVKLTG
-397 ANNHT
+397 EKANDRSL
-402 MFYSFA
+402 FYSFL
-408 GWKVVS
+408 GWRV
-414 AAGSPVLPAGTVLTA
+414 ANITEEVLLQPGTKLTA
-429 DDLNAYA
+429 ADLQHYT
-436 GSDGVIL
+436 GSDGEVTL
-443 LQAVWS
+443 RAKWS
-449 GVDSHNRPNTVHFF
+449 GEDKLKRPITTYFF

-570 VDGVKIPAEMLNS
+570 VDGVEIPAEMLNS

-609 KRTRFFVTKTF
+609 KRTRFFVAKTF

-646 VTDFTLVPQPAKEV
+646 VTDFTLVPQPAKAV
-660 TEQGKRGYTRYDAET
+660 TEQGKLGYTRYDAEA

-736 VAYGND
+736 AAYGND

-838 TETLP
+838 TEVLP

-856 VQNTGGNISYHA
+856 AQNTGGNISYHA

-919 VTVELWRDGAPLPG
+919 VTVELWRDGAPLTG

-1047 PLKGAEFTLYADV
+1047 PLKGAEFTLYADA

-1115 TVSTPG
+1115 TISTPG

-1136 KLRVLGQLGEE
+1136 KLKVLGPLGEE

-1153 WVTRDNGSPMLYK
+1153 RVTRDNGSPMLYK
-1166 TDEAGAA
+1166 TNEAGAA

-1247 GGTGTVPFTLA
+1247 GGAGTVPFTLA

-1269 PSRKKVK
+1269 PGRKKVK

>member
-1 MYTKISSGKEHRR
+1 MHTKISSGKEHRR
-14 HRARRVSVLLVVLAL
+14 HRARRASVLLVVLAL

-37 LYTVAGAAEATET
+37 LYTVADAAPAEEEPALVPAPEEALPEPEDSMTKEEETDEQPAEAQ
-50 ARPEPTPE
+50 
-58 PPADDTTDDP
+58 PAEDK
-68 ANGTTDD
+68 A
-75 PADGTTDGTTDDP
+75 
-88 ADGTTDDPADGTT
+88 
-101 DDPADGTTDDP
+101 
-112 ADDITDRAAPTA
+112 RAAAA
-124 TAVTVT
+124 TVE
-130 CYAAVDGGWK
+130 CYAARDGIWYP
-140 QVGTVQTDKID
+140 VTTVQTAAQYADGSGKL
-151 SNSTRYYIMAAEL
+151 RYYITAAEL
-164 DGIYGEYGFS
+164 EEVYGAYGFKA
-174 SANYSGELF
+174 ANYHGERF
-183 FPHTDGRNADTLW
+183 FPHTDSYDPNKMW
-196 ADAAPKKNTDG
+196 ADAAPIKSEDG
-207 AWRIP
+207 GWQIP
-212 LSKQGPI
+212 LSHRTEI
-219 YLYYLPGNTVGTPSY
+219 RLYYLPANKEGAESY
-234 FTGSKAKTDP
+234 FLDKKELSNETLLA
-244 TMLEDNMFY
+244 ENMFY
-253 TITVEDDLNRVYQ
+253 TVTVEDDLNRVYQ

-296 GLTGKPLELGPTKQT
+296 GLTGTHLELEPTKQT
-311 ETSVTYTIVEI
+311 ETSVTYTIEKI

-383 LAPDVDRIAVTITG
+383 LAPDIDRIEVKLTG
-397 ANNHT
+397 EKANNRSL
-402 MFYSFA
+402 FYSFL
-408 GWKVVS
+408 GWRV
-414 AAGSPVLPAGTVLTA
+414 ANITEEVLLQPGTKLTA
-429 DDLNAYA
+429 ADLQHYT
-436 GSDGVIL
+436 GSDGEVTL
-443 LQAVWS
+443 RAKWS
-449 GVDSHNRPNTVHFF
+449 GEDKLKRPITTHFF

-488 ALHTTRMLGADNIP
+488 ALYTIRMLGADNIP

-570 VDGVKIPAEMLNS
+570 VDGVEIPAEMLNS

-609 KRTRFFVTKTF
+609 KRARFFVAKTF

-646 VTDFTLVPQPAKEV
+646 VTDFTLVPQPAKAV
-660 TEQGKRGYTRYDAET
+660 TEQGKLGYTRYDAEA

-736 VAYGND
+736 AAYGNE

-838 TETLP
+838 TEVLP

-856 VQNTGGNISYHA
+856 AQNTGGNISYHA

-919 VTVELWRDGAPLPG
+919 VTVELWRDGAPLTG

-1047 PLKGAEFTLYADV
+1047 PLKGAEFTLYADA

-1115 TVSTPG
+1115 TISTPG

-1136 KLRVLGQLGEE
+1136 KLKVLGPLGEE

-1153 WVTRDNGSPMLYK
+1153 RVTRDNGSPMLYK
-1166 TDEAGAA
+1166 TNEAGAA

-1247 GGTGTVPFTLA
+1247 GGAGTVPFTLA

-1269 PSRKKVK
+1269 PGRKKVK

>member
-1 MYTKISSGKEHRR
+1 MHTKISSGKEHRR
-14 HRARRVSVLLVVLAL
+14 HRARRASVLLVVLAL

-37 LYTVAGAAEATET
+37 LYTVADAAPAEEEPALVPAPEEALPEPEDSMTKEEETDEQPAEAQ
-50 ARPEPTPE
+50 
-58 PPADDTTDDP
+58 PAEDK
-68 ANGTTDD
+68 A
-75 PADGTTDGTTDDP
+75 
-88 ADGTTDDPADGTT
+88 
-101 DDPADGTTDDP
+101 
-112 ADDITDRAAPTA
+112 RAAAA
-124 TAVTVT
+124 TVE
-130 CYAAVDGGWK
+130 CYAARDGIWYP
-140 QVGTVQTDKID
+140 VTTVQTAAQYADGSGKL
-151 SNSTRYYIMAAEL
+151 RYYITAAEL
-164 DGIYGEYGFS
+164 EEVYGAYGFKA
-174 SANYSGELF
+174 ANYHGERF
-183 FPHTDGRNADTLW
+183 FPHTDSYDPNKMW
-196 ADAAPKKNTDG
+196 AGAAPIKSEDG
-207 AWRIP
+207 GWQIP
-212 LSKQGPI
+212 LSHRTEI
-219 YLYYLPGNTVGTPSY
+219 RLYYLPANKEGAESY
-234 FTGSKAKTDP
+234 FLDKKELSNETLLA
-244 TMLEDNMFY
+244 ENMFY
-253 TITVEDDLNRVYQ
+253 TVTVEDDLNRVYQ

-296 GLTGKPLELGPTKQT
+296 GLTGTHLELEPTKQT
-311 ETSVTYTIVEI
+311 ETSVTYTIEKI

-383 LAPDVDRIAVTITG
+383 LAPDIDRIEVKLTG
-397 ANNHT
+397 EKANDRSL
-402 MFYSFA
+402 FYSFL
-408 GWKVVS
+408 GWRV
-414 AAGSPVLPAGTVLTA
+414 ANITEEVLLQPGTKLTA
-429 DDLNAYA
+429 ADLQHYT
-436 GSDGVIL
+436 GSDGEVTL
-443 LQAVWS
+443 RAKWS
-449 GVDSHNRPNTVHFF
+449 GEDKLKRPITTHFF

-488 ALHTTRMLGADNIP
+488 ALYTIRMLGADNIP

-570 VDGVKIPAEMLNS
+570 VDGVEIPAEMLNS

-646 VTDFTLVPQPAKEV
+646 VTDFTLVPQPAKAV
-660 TEQGKRGYTRYDAET
+660 TEQGKLGYTRYDAEA

-919 VTVELWRDGAPLPG
+919 VTVELWRDGAPLTG

-1047 PLKGAEFTLYADV
+1047 PLKGAEFTLYADA

-1115 TVSTPG
+1115 TISTPG

-1136 KLRVLGQLGEE
+1136 KLKVLGPLGEE

-1153 WVTRDNGSPMLYK
+1153 RVTRDNGSPMLYK
-1166 TDEAGAA
+1166 TNEAGAA

-1247 GGTGTVPFTLA
+1247 GGAGTVPFTLA

-1269 PSRKKVK
+1269 PGRKKVK

>member
-1 MYTKISSGKEHRR
+1 MHTKISSGKEHRR

-37 LYTVAGAAEATET
+37 LYTVADAAPAEEEPALVPAPEEALPEPEDSMTKEEETDEQPAEAQ
-50 ARPEPTPE
+50 
-58 PPADDTTDDP
+58 PAEDK
-68 ANGTTDD
+68 A
-75 PADGTTDGTTDDP
+75 
-88 ADGTTDDPADGTT
+88 
-101 DDPADGTTDDP
+101 
-112 ADDITDRAAPTA
+112 RAAAA
-124 TAVTVT
+124 TVE
-130 CYAAVDGGWK
+130 CYAARDGIWYP
-140 QVGTVQTDKID
+140 VTTVQTAAQYADGSGKL
-151 SNSTRYYIMAAEL
+151 RYYITAAEL
-164 DGIYGEYGFS
+164 EEVYGAYGFKA
-174 SANYSGELF
+174 ANYHGERF
-183 FPHTDGRNADTLW
+183 FPHTDSYDPNKMW
-196 ADAAPKKNTDG
+196 AGAAPIKSEDG
-207 AWRIP
+207 GWQIP
-212 LSKQGPI
+212 LSHRTEI
-219 YLYYLPGNTVGTPSY
+219 RLYYLPANKEGAESY
-234 FTGSKAKTDP
+234 FLDKKELSNETLLA
-244 TMLEDNMFY
+244 ENMFY
-253 TITVEDDLNRVYQ
+253 TVTVEDDLNRVYQ

-296 GLTGKPLELGPTKQT
+296 GLTGTHLELEPTKQT
-311 ETSVTYTIVEI
+311 ETSVTYTIEKI

-383 LAPDVDRIAVTITG
+383 LAPDIDRIEVKLTG
-397 ANNHT
+397 EKANDRSL
-402 MFYSFA
+402 FYSFL
-408 GWKVVS
+408 GWRV
-414 AAGSPVLPAGTVLTA
+414 ANITEEVLLQPGTKLTA
-429 DDLNAYA
+429 ADLQHYT
-436 GSDGVIL
+436 GSDGEVTL
-443 LQAVWS
+443 RAKWS
-449 GVDSHNRPNTVHFF
+449 GEDKLKRPITTYFF

-570 VDGVKIPAEMLNS
+570 VDGVEIPAEMLNS

-609 KRTRFFVTKTF
+609 KRTRFFVAKTF

-646 VTDFTLVPQPAKEV
+646 VTDFTLVPQPAKAV
-660 TEQGKRGYTRYDAET
+660 TEQGKLGYTRYDAEA

-736 VAYGND
+736 AAYGND

-838 TETLP
+838 TEVLP

-856 VQNTGGNISYHA
+856 AQNTGGNISYHA

-919 VTVELWRDGAPLPG
+919 VTVELWRDGAPLTG

-1047 PLKGAEFTLYADV
+1047 PLKGAEFTLYADA

-1115 TVSTPG
+1115 TISTPG

-1136 KLRVLGQLGEE
+1136 KLKVLGPLGEE

-1153 WVTRDNGSPMLYK
+1153 RVTRDNGSPMLYK
-1166 TDEAGAA
+1166 TNEASAA

-1224 CEGEEYTYLLTLK
+1224 CKGEEYTYLLTLE

-1269 PSRKKVK
+1269 PGRKKVK

>member
-1 MYTKISSGKEHRR
+1 MHTKISSGKEHRR
-14 HRARRVSVLLVVLAL
+14 HRARRASVLLVVLAL

-37 LYTVAGAAEATET
+37 LYTVADAAPAEEEPALVPAPEEALPEPEDSMTKEEETDEQPAEAQ
-50 ARPEPTPE
+50 
-58 PPADDTTDDP
+58 PAEDK
-68 ANGTTDD
+68 A
-75 PADGTTDGTTDDP
+75 
-88 ADGTTDDPADGTT
+88 
-101 DDPADGTTDDP
+101 
-112 ADDITDRAAPTA
+112 RAAAA
-124 TAVTVT
+124 TVE
-130 CYAAVDGGWK
+130 CYAARDGIWYP
-140 QVGTVQTDKID
+140 VTTVQTAAQYADGSGKL
-151 SNSTRYYIMAAEL
+151 RYYITAAEL
-164 DGIYGEYGFS
+164 EEVYGAYGFKA
-174 SANYSGELF
+174 ANYHGERF
-183 FPHTDGRNADTLW
+183 FPHTDSYDPNKMW
-196 ADAAPKKNTDG
+196 ADAAPIKSEDG
-207 AWRIP
+207 GWQIP
-212 LSKQGPI
+212 LSHRTEI
-219 YLYYLPGNTVGTPSY
+219 RLYYLPANKEGAESY
-234 FTGSKAKTDP
+234 FLDKKELSNETLLA
-244 TMLEDNMFY
+244 ENMFY
-253 TITVEDDLNRVYQ
+253 TVTVEDDLNRVYQ

-296 GLTGKPLELGPTKQT
+296 GLTGTHLELEPTKQT
-311 ETSVTYTIVEI
+311 ETSVTYTIEKI

-383 LAPDVDRIAVTITG
+383 LAPDIDRIEVKLTG
-397 ANNHT
+397 EKANNRSL
-402 MFYSFA
+402 FYSFL
-408 GWKVVS
+408 GWRV
-414 AAGSPVLPAGTVLTA
+414 ANITEEVLLQPGTKLTA
-429 DDLNAYA
+429 ADLQHYT
-436 GSDGVIL
+436 GSDGEVTL
-443 LQAVWS
+443 RAKWS
-449 GVDSHNRPNTVHFF
+449 GEDKLKRPITTHFF

-488 ALHTTRMLGADNIP
+488 ALYTIRMLGADNIP

-570 VDGVKIPAEMLNS
+570 VDGVEIPAEMLNS

-634 LITVSHTENGSS
+634 LITVSHTEHGSS
-646 VTDFTLVPQPAKEV
+646 VTDFTLVPQPAKAV
-660 TEQGKRGYTRYDAET
+660 TEQGKLGYTRYDAEA

-992 AKALYRQAE
+992 AKALYRQAA

-1047 PLKGAEFTLYADV
+1047 PLKGAEFTLYADA

-1115 TVSTPG
+1115 TISTPG

-1136 KLRVLGQLGEE
+1136 KLKVLGPLGEE

-1153 WVTRDNGSPMLYK
+1153 RVTRDNGSPMLYK
-1166 TDEAGAA
+1166 TNEAGAA

-1247 GGTGTVPFTLA
+1247 GGAGTVPFTLA

-1269 PSRKKVK
+1269 PGRKKVK

>member
-1 MYTKISSGKEHRR
+1 MHTKISSGKEHRR
-14 HRARRVSVLLVVLAL
+14 HRARRASVLLVVLAL

-37 LYTVAGAAEATET
+37 LYTVADAAPAEEEPALVPAPEEALPEPEDSMTKEEETDEQPAEAQ
-50 ARPEPTPE
+50 
-58 PPADDTTDDP
+58 PAEDK
-68 ANGTTDD
+68 A
-75 PADGTTDGTTDDP
+75 
-88 ADGTTDDPADGTT
+88 
-101 DDPADGTTDDP
+101 
-112 ADDITDRAAPTA
+112 RAAAA
-124 TAVTVT
+124 TVE
-130 CYAAVDGGWK
+130 CYAARDGIWYP
-140 QVGTVQTDKID
+140 VTTVQTAAQYADGSGKL
-151 SNSTRYYIMAAEL
+151 RYYITAAEL
-164 DGIYGEYGFS
+164 EEVYGAYGFKA
-174 SANYSGELF
+174 ANYHGERF
-183 FPHTDGRNADTLW
+183 FPHTDSYDPNKMW
-196 ADAAPKKNTDG
+196 ADAAPIKSEDG
-207 AWRIP
+207 GWQIP
-212 LSKQGPI
+212 LSHRTEI
-219 YLYYLPGNTVGTPSY
+219 RLYYLPANKEGAESY
-234 FTGSKAKTDP
+234 FLDKKELSNETLLA
-244 TMLEDNMFY
+244 ENMFY
-253 TITVEDDLNRVYQ
+253 TVTVEDDLNRVYQ

-296 GLTGKPLELGPTKQT
+296 GLTGTHLELEPTKQT
-311 ETSVTYTIVEI
+311 ETSVTYTIEKI

-383 LAPDVDRIAVTITG
+383 LAPDIDRIEVKLTG
-397 ANNHT
+397 EKANNRSL
-402 MFYSFA
+402 FYSFL
-408 GWKVVS
+408 GWRV
-414 AAGSPVLPAGTVLTA
+414 ANITEEVLLQPGTKLTA
-429 DDLNAYA
+429 ADLQHYT
-436 GSDGVIL
+436 GSDGEVTL
-443 LQAVWS
+443 RAKWS
-449 GVDSHNRPNTVHFF
+449 GEDKLKRPITTHFF
-463 LHLNGEIRGSVDDGV
+463 LHLNGEIRGAVDDGV

-488 ALHTTRMLGADNIP
+488 ALYTIRMLGADNIP

-570 VDGVKIPAEMLNS
+570 VDGVEIPAEMLNS

-646 VTDFTLVPQPAKEV
+646 VTDFTLVPQPAKAV
-660 TEQGKRGYTRYDAET
+660 TEQGKLGYTRYDAEA

-1047 PLKGAEFTLYADV
+1047 PLKGAEFTLYADA

-1115 TVSTPG
+1115 TISTPG

-1136 KLRVLGQLGEE
+1136 KLKVLGPLGEE

-1153 WVTRDNGSPMLYK
+1153 RVTRDNGSPMLYK
-1166 TDEAGAA
+1166 TNEAGAA

-1269 PSRKKVK
+1269 PGRKKVK

>member
-1 MYTKISSGKEHRR
+1 MHTKISSGKEHRR
-14 HRARRVSVLLVVLAL
+14 HRARRASVLLVVLAL

-37 LYTVAGAAEATET
+37 LYTVADAAPAEEEPALVPAPEEALPEPEDSMTKEEETDEQPAEAQ
-50 ARPEPTPE
+50 
-58 PPADDTTDDP
+58 PAEDK
-68 ANGTTDD
+68 A
-75 PADGTTDGTTDDP
+75 
-88 ADGTTDDPADGTT
+88 
-101 DDPADGTTDDP
+101 
-112 ADDITDRAAPTA
+112 RAAAA
-124 TAVTVT
+124 TVE
-130 CYAAVDGGWK
+130 CYAARDGIWYP
-140 QVGTVQTDKID
+140 VTTVQTAAQYADGSGKL
-151 SNSTRYYIMAAEL
+151 RYYITAAEL
-164 DGIYGEYGFS
+164 EEVYGAYGFKA
-174 SANYSGELF
+174 ANYHGERF
-183 FPHTDGRNADTLW
+183 FPHTDSYDPNKMW
-196 ADAAPKKNTDG
+196 ADAAPIKSEDG
-207 AWRIP
+207 GWQIP
-212 LSKQGPI
+212 LSHRTEI
-219 YLYYLPGNTVGTPSY
+219 RLYYLPANKEGAESY
-234 FTGSKAKTDP
+234 FLDKKELSNETLLA
-244 TMLEDNMFY
+244 ENMFY
-253 TITVEDDLNRVYQ
+253 TVTVEDDLNRVYQ

-296 GLTGKPLELGPTKQT
+296 GLTGTHLELEPTKQT
-311 ETSVTYTIVEI
+311 ETSVTYTIEKI

-383 LAPDVDRIAVTITG
+383 LAPDIDRIEVKLTG
-397 ANNHT
+397 EKANNRSL
-402 MFYSFA
+402 FYSFL
-408 GWKVVS
+408 GWRV
-414 AAGSPVLPAGTVLTA
+414 ANITEEVLLQPGTKLTA
-429 DDLNAYA
+429 ADLQHYT
-436 GSDGVIL
+436 GSDGEVTL
-443 LQAVWS
+443 RAKWS
-449 GVDSHNRPNTVHFF
+449 GEDKLKRPITTHFF

-488 ALHTTRMLGADNIP
+488 ALYTIRMLGADNIP

-570 VDGVKIPAEMLNS
+570 VDGVEIPAEMLNS

-646 VTDFTLVPQPAKEV
+646 VTDFTLVPQPAKAV
-660 TEQGKRGYTRYDAET
+660 TEQGKLGYTRYDAEA

-704 RVNNR
+704 RGNNR

-1047 PLKGAEFTLYADV
+1047 PLKGAEFTLYADA

-1115 TVSTPG
+1115 TISTPG

-1136 KLRVLGQLGEE
+1136 KLKVLGPLGEE

-1153 WVTRDNGSPMLYK
+1153 RVTRDNGSPMLYK
-1166 TDEAGAA
+1166 TNEAGAA

-1269 PSRKKVK
+1269 PGRKKVK